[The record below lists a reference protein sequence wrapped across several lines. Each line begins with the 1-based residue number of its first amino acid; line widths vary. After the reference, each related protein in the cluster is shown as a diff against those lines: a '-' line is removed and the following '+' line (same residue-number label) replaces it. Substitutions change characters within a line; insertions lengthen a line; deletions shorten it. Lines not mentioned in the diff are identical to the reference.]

1 VTLRQLVARERFRLV
16 AAMGARGVAFSLAAA
31 AVLAGLAAF
40 WLGDARWISE
50 PAAPAIAW
58 VLVIV
63 AIGVP
68 LVWTLVRVRRAATP
82 EKVAHAIERERAL
95 RDGSLRGALEVEGSG
110 AFGKRAAGALG
121 ATLERHPGSLAPAL
135 LRGAVITGAG
145 AVVSAMLALVLLGGA
160 RRDAPDGWRAMRHPV
175 GAWTGAL
182 IPPLTIV
189 DPPREVMRG
198 DSLRLRILA
207 PSRRT
212 IAFHTRA
219 TGAPWSE
226 RTLDVSNGAASVM
239 LGPLDADIALVAS
252 DGRVQTDTV
261 MVRVTDRPFVG
272 DVAIRA
278 IYPAYLDRP
287 AETMPAGEAV
297 RVPRGTTL
305 VIRGRA
311 SAVLDAVALVSVRDT
326 LRLVP
331 EGHNFS
337 GRLNA
342 SRGGRWTWIA
352 RGERGPVADV
362 PAPLDVDVI
371 PDSAPHVAIIDP
383 AHDTLVL
390 TGTELPLRAA
400 ASDDHGVATVTMR
413 SWREM
418 ASGTALP
425 GVEQPLAAPSTPE
438 WSGAATI
445 DAGVRGLQP
454 GDVLHVTIAATDN
467 SPWRQTSVSKELV
480 LRVPSLTEQREL
492 ARAMGDSLAARA
504 TRTAAEQKQL
514 AQKTDE
520 ASKSRDRTSTS
531 DGKSNGASGSNSD
544 KAAMSY
550 RAAEQSKALAQQQQK
565 LEEQVKS
572 LQKDA
577 QALGKQLQAAG
588 ALDSALSRQLAE
600 AQQMLAQALTP
611 ELQQQLEDVQK
622 STRQQSPD
630 DARQS
635 MEQLARAQQALRQ
648 QLERSAEML
657 KRAALEG
664 SMQTLR
670 DEAKD
675 LAQQERATA
684 DKMARADSGA
694 GKDAGQQSDRSRQL
708 ASDVK
713 QLAQRLQQEKAESG
727 PKALQQ
733 GAQHA
738 QQSADAMKEAAPKN
752 DAQSGAQ
759 KQQGTDGQSDSS
771 GQRQQGSA
779 QQQQQQD
786 SGAQPQNGA
795 KQQSGSQQQQNAGQ
809 RQQSS
814 GAQPSAQQTAA
825 AQQGAEQ
832 MEQAAQQLSDARQQ
846 QIQEWKNGL
855 TKDLDKSI
863 QETLQLARQQ
873 QALAEQARAGG
884 SPSLKGDQSAVQQGV
899 EKVSEGVQ
907 RAARQSSH
915 VSPQSQRALGD
926 AQQRVQEAT
935 RQSADA
941 SPNGQQET
949 AGAMEEAAQ
958 SLNDAATKLMADRQR
973 AANGS
978 SASGFSEMIEKMR
991 QLAKEQGSL
1000 NGQSAS
1006 LMPGAG
1012 GQPSGEGSERARTL
1026 ARSQRGLAQR
1036 TEDAGEGEAHAAQM
1050 AKEMREIAAQLESG
1064 RVDASL
1070 LDRQQKLFHRLL
1082 DAGLSLQKDERE
1094 DTGKRESE
1102 SATNAELVPPTN
1114 TNATGRAA
1122 LKYPEPTWNE
1132 LRGLS
1137 AEERQSVMEYFKR
1150 INAEP

>member
-1 VTLRQLVARERFRLV
+1 MTLRELVARERFRLV
-16 AAMGARGVAFSLAAA
+16 ATMGARGAAFSIGAAA
-31 AVLAGLAAF
+31 LLVGLAAF

-58 VLVIV
+58 VVVLL
-63 AIGVP
+63 AIGAP
-68 LVWTLVRVRRAATP
+68 LAWTIVRVRRAATP
-82 EKVAHAIERERAL
+82 AKVAHAIERERAL
-95 RDGSLRGALEVEGSG
+95 RDGSLRGALEVEGQG
-110 AFGKRAAGALG
+110 VFGKRAAGALG
-121 ATLERHPGSLAPAL
+121 TSLATHRGAL
-135 LRGAVITGAG
+135 APLMLRGALVTGAG
-145 AVVSAMLALVLLGGA
+145 AAVCALLALVLLGGA
-160 RRDAPDGWRAMRHPV
+160 RRNAPDGWRAMQHPV

-182 IPPLTIV
+182 VPPLSIV

-212 IAFHTRA
+212 IEFHTRA
-219 TGAPWSE
+219 TGAPWSA
-226 RTLDVSNGAASVM
+226 RTLDVSAGAATVT
-239 LGPLDADIALVAS
+239 LGPLDADIALVAT
-252 DGRVQTDTV
+252 DGRTQTDTV
-261 MVRVTDRPFVG
+261 VVRVTDRPFVG

-278 IYPAYLDRP
+278 IYPSYLDRP
-287 AETMPAGEAV
+287 AETVPAGETV

-311 SAVLDAVALVSVRDT
+311 SAVLDAVALVSAHDTVRLAPD
-326 LRLVP
+326 
-331 EGHNFS
+331 GHNFS

-342 SRGGRWTWIA
+342 SSGGRWMWMA

-362 PAPLDVDVI
+362 PAPLDVDVL
-371 PDSAPHVAIIDP
+371 PDSAPRVEIVDP
-383 AHDTLVL
+383 AHDTVALA
-390 TGTELPLRAA
+390 GNELALRAA
-400 ASDDHGVATVTMR
+400 ASDDHGLATVTMR

-418 ASGTALP
+418 ASGTAQP
-425 GVEQPLAAPSTPE
+425 SVEQPLAAPSAPE

-445 DAGVRGLQP
+445 DASVRGLQP
-454 GDVLHVTIAATDN
+454 GDLLHVTIAATDN
-467 SPWRQTSVSKELV
+467 SPWRQTTVSKELV
-480 LRVPSLTEQREL
+480 LRVPSLTEQRQL

-504 TRTAAEQKQL
+504 TRTAAEEKQL
-514 AQKTDE
+514 AQRTDE
-520 ASKSRDRTSTS
+520 AAKSRDRTSTS
-531 DGKSNGASGSNSD
+531 SDGKSNGKSGSNSESE
-544 KAAMSY
+544 KSAMSY
-550 RAAEQSKALAQQQQK
+550 RAAEQSKALAAQQQK
-565 LEEQVKS
+565 LQDQVKS

-577 QALGKQLQAAG
+577 QALGKQLQSAG
-588 ALDSALSRQLAE
+588 ALDSSLSRQLAE

-611 ELQQQLEDVQK
+611 ELQRQLEDVQK

-630 DARQS
+630 DARQT
-635 MEQLARAQQALRQ
+635 MENLARAQQALKQ

-675 LAQQERATA
+675 LAKAERTTA
-684 DKMARADSGA
+684 EKMSRADSGS
-694 GKDAGQQSDRSRQL
+694 GRDAAPLSDRSHEL
-708 ASDVK
+708 ANDVQ

-738 QQSADAMKEAAPKN
+738 QQSADAMKQAAAKSG
-752 DAQSGAQ
+752 AQGSPQNSPQSSAQNSPQSSAQ
-759 KQQGTDGQSDSS
+759 KQQA
-771 GQRQQGSA
+771 QGS
-779 QQQQQQD
+779 
-786 SGAQPQNGA
+786 
-795 KQQSGSQQQQNAGQ
+795 
-809 RQQSS
+809 
-814 GAQPSAQQTAA
+814 QPSAQQAAA
-825 AQQGAEQ
+825 AQQGAQQ
-832 MEQAAQQLSDARQQ
+832 MEQAAQQLADARQQ

-873 QALAEQARAGG
+873 QSLADQARAGG

-907 RAARQSSH
+907 KSARQSSH
-915 VSPQSQRALGD
+915 VSQQSQRALSD

-935 RQSADA
+935 KQTADA

-958 SLNDAATKLMADRQR
+958 SLNEAATKLMADRQR

-1012 GQPSGEGSERARTL
+1012 GQPGGAGSEQARTL

-1036 TEDAGEGEAHAAQM
+1036 TEDAGAGEARAEAM
-1050 AKEMREIAAQLESG
+1050 AKEMRDIAAQMETG

-1102 SATNAELVPPTN
+1102 SATNAESVAPTN

>member
-1 VTLRQLVARERFRLV
+1 
-16 AAMGARGVAFSLAAA
+16 
-31 AVLAGLAAF
+31 
-40 WLGDARWISE
+40 
-50 PAAPAIAW
+50 
-58 VLVIV
+58 
-63 AIGVP
+63 
-68 LVWTLVRVRRAATP
+68 
-82 EKVAHAIERERAL
+82 
-95 RDGSLRGALEVEGSG
+95 
-110 AFGKRAAGALG
+110 
-121 ATLERHPGSLAPAL
+121 
-135 LRGAVITGAG
+135 
-145 AVVSAMLALVLLGGA
+145 
-160 RRDAPDGWRAMRHPV
+160 MRHPV

-198 DSLRLRILA
+198 DSLRVRILA

-226 RTLDVSNGAASVM
+226 RVLDVSNGAASVT
-239 LGPLDADIALVAS
+239 LGPLDADIALVAT
-252 DGRVQTDTV
+252 DGRTQTDTV
-261 MVRVTDRPFVG
+261 VVRVTDRPFVG

-287 AETMPAGEAV
+287 AEPVPAGETV

-311 SAVLDAVALVSVRDT
+311 SAVLDAVALVRALDT
-326 LRLVP
+326 IRFEP
-331 EGHNFS
+331 DGHNFA

-342 SRGGRWTWIA
+342 SSGGRWMWIA

-371 PDSAPHVAIIDP
+371 PDSAPHVEIVDP
-383 AHDTLVL
+383 AHDTMTLVGNQL
-390 TGTELPLRAA
+390 MLRAA
-400 ASDDHGVATVTMR
+400 ASDDHGVQTVTLR

-418 ASGTALP
+418 ANGTAMP
-425 GVEQPLAAPSTPE
+425 GIEQPLAAPSAPE

-445 DAGVRGLQP
+445 DASVRGLQP
-454 GDVLHVTIAATDN
+454 GDALHVTIAATDN
-467 SPWRQTSVSKELV
+467 SPWRQTTVSRELV
-480 LRVPSLTEQREL
+480 LHVPSLTAQREL
-492 ARAMGDSLAARA
+492 ARSMGDSLAARA
-504 TRTAAEQKQL
+504 TRAAAEQKQL
-514 AQKTDE
+514 AQRTDD
-520 ASKSRDRTSTS
+520 AAKSRDRSSTS
-531 DGKSNGASGSNSD
+531 QGKSSDPSASE

-550 RAAEQSKALAQQQQK
+550 RAAEQSKALASQQQQ
-565 LEEQVKS
+565 LQEQVKS

-577 QALGKQLQAAG
+577 QQLGKQLQAAG
-588 ALDSALSRQLAE
+588 ALDSSLSRQLAE

-630 DARQS
+630 DARRS
-635 MEQLARAQQALRQ
+635 MEQLAKAQQALKQ

-675 LAQQERATA
+675 LAKQERQTA
-684 DKMARADSGA
+684 DKMQRADSGA
-694 GKDAGQQSDRSRQL
+694 VKDAAPLGERSHQL
-708 ASDVK
+708 ANEVQ

-727 PKALQQ
+727 PKALKE

-738 QQSADAMKEAAPKN
+738 QQSAESMKQAAAK
-752 DAQSGAQ
+752 SGAQ
-759 KQQGTDGQSDSS
+759 GAQQQGA
-771 GQRQQGSA
+771 QQNSA
-779 QQQQQQD
+779 QQQ
-786 SGAQPQNGA
+786 
-795 KQQSGSQQQQNAGQ
+795 
-809 RQQSS
+809 
-814 GAQPSAQQTAA
+814 SAQQQGAQQQAAA
-825 AQQGAEQ
+825 AQQGAQQ
-832 MEQAAQQLSDARQQ
+832 MEQAAQRLSDARQQ

-863 QETLQLARQQ
+863 QETMQLARQQ
-873 QALAEQARAGG
+873 QTLADQARAGG

-915 VSPQSQRALGD
+915 VSQQSQRALGD

-935 RQSADA
+935 RQTADA

-949 AGAMEEAAQ
+949 AGAMQEAAQ
-958 SLNDAATKLMADRQR
+958 ALNDAATKLMADRQR
-973 AANGS
+973 AANGQ

-1006 LMPGAG
+1006 LIPGAG
-1012 GQPSGEGSERARTL
+1012 GKPGGEGSEQARSL
-1026 ARSQRGLAQR
+1026 AKSQRGLAQKMD
-1036 TEDAGEGEAHAAQM
+1036 EAGAGEARAAQM
-1050 AKEMREIAAQLESG
+1050 AKEMREIASQLETG

-1082 DAGLSLQKDERE
+1082 DAGLTLQKDERE
-1094 DTGKRESE
+1094 DNGKREAE
-1102 SATNAELVPPTN
+1102 SAINPEIAEPAN
-1114 TNATGRAA
+1114 INATGRAA
-1122 LKYPEPTWNE
+1122 LKYPEPTWSE

>member
-1 VTLRQLVARERFRLV
+1 RLV
-16 AAMGARGVAFSLAAA
+16 ATMGARGAAFSLAAA
-31 AVLAGLAAF
+31 ALLAGLAAF

-58 VLVIV
+58 VIVLV

-68 LVWTLVRVRRAATP
+68 LAWTIVRVRRSATP
-82 EKVAHAIERERAL
+82 AKVAHAIERERAL
-95 RDGSLRGALEVEGSG
+95 RDGSLRGALEVEGQG
-110 AFGKRAAGALG
+110 VFGERGAGALG
-121 ATLERHPGSLAPAL
+121 ATLASHPGALAPAM

-145 AVVSAMLALVLLGGA
+145 AFVCAMLALVLLGGA
-160 RRDAPDGWRAMRHPV
+160 RRNSPDGWRAMRHPV

-182 IPPLTIV
+182 VPPLSIV

-212 IAFHTRA
+212 IEFHTRA
-219 TGAPWSE
+219 TGAPWSA
-226 RTLDVSNGAASVM
+226 RTLEVSGGAASVT
-239 LGPLDADIALVAS
+239 LGPLDADMALVAT
-252 DGRVQTDTV
+252 DGRTQTDTV
-261 MVRVTDRPFVG
+261 VVHVTDRPFVG

-287 AETMPAGEAV
+287 AETVPAGETV

-311 SAVLDAVALVSVRDT
+311 SAVLDAVALVSAHDTVRLEPD
-326 LRLVP
+326 
-331 EGHNFS
+331 GHNFA
-337 GRLNA
+337 GRLSA
-342 SRGGRWTWIA
+342 SNGGRWTWMA
-352 RGERGPVADV
+352 RGARGPVTDV
-362 PAPLDVDVI
+362 PAPLDVDVL
-371 PDSAPHVAIIDP
+371 PDSAPRVEIVDP
-383 AHDTLVL
+383 AHDTIALA
-390 TGTELPLRAA
+390 GNELPIRAA
-400 ASDDHGVATVTMR
+400 ASDDHGLATVTMR

-418 ASGTALP
+418 ASGSAQP
-425 GVEQPLAAPSTPE
+425 GVEQPLAAPSAPE

-445 DAGVRGLQP
+445 DASVRGLQP

-467 SPWRQTSVSKELV
+467 SPWRQTTVSRELV

-504 TRTAAEQKQL
+504 TRAASEQKQL

-531 DGKSNGASGSNSD
+531 SDSKSNGRSGSNSESE
-544 KAAMSY
+544 KSAMSY
-550 RAAEQSKALAQQQQK
+550 RAAEQSKALAAQQQK
-565 LEEQVKS
+565 LQDQVKS

-588 ALDSALSRQLAE
+588 ALDSSLSRQLAE

-635 MEQLARAQQALRQ
+635 MQNLARAQQALKQ

-675 LAQQERATA
+675 LAKQERTTA
-684 DKMARADSGA
+684 EKMARADSGA
-694 GKDAGQQSDRSRQL
+694 GKDAAPLSERSHQL
-708 ASDVK
+708 ANDVQ

-738 QQSADAMKEAAPKN
+738 QQSADAMKQAAPKN
-752 DAQSGAQ
+752 GAQSSAQ
-759 KQQGTDGQSDSS
+759 KQQGMNGQKDPGAEQQQQSSD
-771 GQRQQGSA
+771 SA
-779 QQQQQQD
+779 QQAQGAEQQQGGAQQRD
-786 SGAQPQNGA
+786 AAQQKSGAQRR
-795 KQQSGSQQQQNAGQ
+795 QSQGG
-809 RQQSS
+809 
-814 GAQPSAQQTAA
+814 QPSAQQTAA
-825 AQQGAEQ
+825 AQQGAQQ

-873 QALAEQARAGG
+873 QALADKARAGG

-907 RAARQSSH
+907 RSARQSSH
-915 VSPQSQRALGD
+915 VSQQSQRALGD

-935 RQSADA
+935 RQTADA

-949 AGAMEEAAQ
+949 AGAMDEAAQ
-958 SLNDAATKLMADRQR
+958 SLNEAATKLMADRQR
-973 AANGS
+973 AAKGS

-1012 GQPSGEGSERARTL
+1012 GQPSGEGSEQARTL

-1036 TEDAGEGEAHAAQM
+1036 TEEAGAGEAHAAAM
-1050 AKEMREIAAQLESG
+1050 AKEMRDIAAQLETG

-1102 SATNAELVPPTN
+1102 SATNAASVAPGN
-1114 TNATGRAA
+1114 TNSTGRAA

>member
-1 VTLRQLVARERFRLV
+1 VTLGRLVARERFRLV
-16 AAMGARGVAFSLAAA
+16 AAMGARGAAFSIGAAA
-31 AVLAGLAAF
+31 LLIGLAAF

-50 PAAPAIAW
+50 PATPAIAW
-58 VLVIV
+58 VIV
-63 AIGVP
+63 LLGIGAP
-68 LVWTLVRVRRAATP
+68 LAWTIVRVRRAATP
-82 EKVAHAIERERAL
+82 AGVAHAIERERAL
-95 RDGSLRGALEVEGSG
+95 RDGSLRGALEVEGQG
-110 AFGKRAAGALG
+110 AFGKRAAAALG
-121 ATLERHPGSLAPAL
+121 TSLAGHRGPLAPVM
-135 LRGAVITGAG
+135 LRGALVTGAG
-145 AVVSAMLALVLLGGA
+145 AAVCALLALVLLGGA
-160 RRDAPDGWRAMRHPV
+160 RRNAPDGWRAMQHPV

-182 IPPLTIV
+182 VPPLSIV

-207 PSRRT
+207 PARKT
-212 IAFHTRA
+212 IEFHTRA
-219 TGAPWSE
+219 TGAPWSA
-226 RTLDVSNGAASVM
+226 RTLDVSDGATSVT
-239 LGPLDADIALVAS
+239 LGPLDADVALVAT
-252 DGRVQTDTV
+252 DGRTQTDTV
-261 MVRVTDRPFVG
+261 VVRVTDRPFVG

-278 IYPAYLDRP
+278 IYPSYLDRP
-287 AETMPAGEAV
+287 AETVPAGEPV

-305 VIRGRA
+305 AIRGRA
-311 SAVLDAVALVSVRDT
+311 SAVLDAIALVSARDT
-326 LRLVP
+326 VRLEP
-331 EGHNFS
+331 DGHNFS
-337 GRLNA
+337 GRLSA
-342 SRGGRWTWIA
+342 SSGRWMWTA

-362 PAPLDVDVI
+362 PAPLDVDVL
-371 PDSAPHVAIIDP
+371 PDSAPRVEIVDP
-383 AHDTLVL
+383 ARDTVAL
-390 TGTELPLRAA
+390 TGNELALRAA
-400 ASDDHGVATVTMR
+400 ASDDHGLATVTMR
-413 SWREM
+413 SWREI
-418 ASGTALP
+418 ASGTAQP
-425 GVEQPLAAPSTPE
+425 SVEQPLAAPSAPE

-445 DAGVRGLQP
+445 DASVRGLQP
-454 GDVLHVTIAATDN
+454 GDLLHVTIVATDN
-467 SPWRQTSVSKELV
+467 SPWRQTTVSRELV

-504 TRTAAEQKQL
+504 ARTAAEEKQL
-514 AQKTDE
+514 AQRTDE
-520 ASKSRDRTSTS
+520 AAKSRDRSSTTG
-531 DGKSNGASGSNSD
+531 DGKSNGKSGSNSD
-544 KAAMSY
+544 SEKSAMSY
-550 RAAEQSKALAQQQQK
+550 RAAEQSKALAAQQQK
-565 LEEQVKS
+565 LQDQVKS

-577 QALGKQLQAAG
+577 QALGKQLQSAG
-588 ALDSALSRQLAE
+588 ALDSSLSRQLAE

-611 ELQQQLEDVQK
+611 ELQQQLADVEK

-630 DARQS
+630 DARQT
-635 MEQLARAQQALRQ
+635 MQNLARAQQALKE

-675 LAQQERATA
+675 LAKQERTTA
-684 DKMARADSGA
+684 EKMSRADSGA
-694 GKDAGQQSDRSRQL
+694 SSDAAPLSDRSHQL
-708 ASDVK
+708 ANDVQ

-738 QQSADAMKEAAPKN
+738 QQSADAMRQAAAKSG
-752 DAQSGAQ
+752 AQSSAQNAQNSAQ
-759 KQQGTDGQSDSS
+759 KQQGANGQQDPAAGQKQSS
-771 GQRQQGSA
+771 GQQA
-779 QQQQQQD
+779 
-786 SGAQPQNGA
+786 
-795 KQQSGSQQQQNAGQ
+795 
-809 RQQSS
+809 
-814 GAQPSAQQTAA
+814 AA
-825 AQQGAEQ
+825 AQQGAQQ
-832 MEQAAQQLSDARQQ
+832 MEQAAQQLADARQQ

-873 QALAEQARAGG
+873 QALAEKARAGG

-907 RAARQSSH
+907 KAARQSSH
-915 VSPQSQRALGD
+915 VSQQSQRALGD

-935 RQSADA
+935 KQTADA
-941 SPNGQQET
+941 SPNGQQQT

-958 SLNDAATKLMADRQR
+958 SLNEAATKLMADRQR

-978 SASGFSEMIEKMR
+978 SASGFSEMVEKMR

-1012 GQPSGEGSERARTL
+1012 GQPGGAGSEQGRTL

-1036 TEDAGEGEAHAAQM
+1036 TEDAGAGEAHAEAM
-1050 AKEMREIAAQLESG
+1050 AKEMRDIAAQLETG
-1064 RVDASL
+1064 RIDASL

-1102 SATNAELVPPTN
+1102 SATNAASVAPTN

>member
-1 VTLRQLVARERFRLV
+1 MTLRELVARERFRLV
-16 AAMGARGVAFSLAAA
+16 ATMGARGAAFSIGAAA
-31 AVLAGLAAF
+31 LLVGLAAF

-58 VLVIV
+58 VVVLL
-63 AIGVP
+63 AIGAP
-68 LVWTLVRVRRAATP
+68 LAWTIVRVRRAATP
-82 EKVAHAIERERAL
+82 AKVAHAIERERAL
-95 RDGSLRGALEVEGSG
+95 RDGSLRGALEVEGQG
-110 AFGKRAAGALG
+110 VFGKRAAGALG
-121 ATLERHPGSLAPAL
+121 TSLATHRGAL
-135 LRGAVITGAG
+135 APLMLRGALVTGAG
-145 AVVSAMLALVLLGGA
+145 AAVCALLALVLLGGA
-160 RRDAPDGWRAMRHPV
+160 RRNAPDGWRAMQHPV

-182 IPPLTIV
+182 VPPLSIV

-212 IAFHTRA
+212 IEFHTRA
-219 TGAPWSE
+219 TGAPWSA
-226 RTLDVSNGAASVM
+226 RTLDVSAGAATVT
-239 LGPLDADIALVAS
+239 LGPLDADIALVAT
-252 DGRVQTDTV
+252 DGRTQTDTV
-261 MVRVTDRPFVG
+261 VVRVTDRPFVG

-278 IYPAYLDRP
+278 IYPSYLDRP
-287 AETMPAGEAV
+287 AETVPAGETV

-311 SAVLDAVALVSVRDT
+311 SAVLDAVALVSAHDTVRLAPD
-326 LRLVP
+326 
-331 EGHNFS
+331 GHNFS

-342 SRGGRWTWIA
+342 SSGGRWMWMA

-362 PAPLDVDVI
+362 PAPLDVDVL
-371 PDSAPHVAIIDP
+371 PDSAPRVEIVDP
-383 AHDTLVL
+383 AHDTVALA
-390 TGTELPLRAA
+390 GNELALRAA
-400 ASDDHGVATVTMR
+400 ASDDHGLATVTMR

-418 ASGTALP
+418 ASGTAQP
-425 GVEQPLAAPSTPE
+425 SVEQPLAAPSAPE

-445 DAGVRGLQP
+445 DASVRGLQP
-454 GDVLHVTIAATDN
+454 GDLLHVTIAATDN
-467 SPWRQTSVSKELV
+467 SPWRQTTVSKELV
-480 LRVPSLTEQREL
+480 LRVPSLTEQRQL

-504 TRTAAEQKQL
+504 TRTAAEEKQL
-514 AQKTDE
+514 AQRTDE
-520 ASKSRDRTSTS
+520 AAKSRDRTSTS
-531 DGKSNGASGSNSD
+531 SDGKSNGKSGSNSESE
-544 KAAMSY
+544 KSAMSY
-550 RAAEQSKALAQQQQK
+550 RAAEQSKALAAQQQK
-565 LEEQVKS
+565 LQDQVKS

-577 QALGKQLQAAG
+577 QALGKQLQSAG
-588 ALDSALSRQLAE
+588 ALDSSLSRQLAE

-611 ELQQQLEDVQK
+611 ELQRQLEDVQK

-630 DARQS
+630 DARQT
-635 MEQLARAQQALRQ
+635 MENLARAQQALKQ

-675 LAQQERATA
+675 LAKAERTTA
-684 DKMARADSGA
+684 EKMSRADSGS
-694 GKDAGQQSDRSRQL
+694 GRDAAPLSDRSHEL
-708 ASDVK
+708 ANDVQ

-738 QQSADAMKEAAPKN
+738 QQSADAMKQAAAKSG
-752 DAQSGAQ
+752 AQGSPQNSPQSSAQ
-759 KQQGTDGQSDSS
+759 KQQA
-771 GQRQQGSA
+771 QGS
-779 QQQQQQD
+779 
-786 SGAQPQNGA
+786 
-795 KQQSGSQQQQNAGQ
+795 
-809 RQQSS
+809 
-814 GAQPSAQQTAA
+814 QPSAQQAAA
-825 AQQGAEQ
+825 AQQGAQQ
-832 MEQAAQQLSDARQQ
+832 MEQAAQQLADARQQ

-873 QALAEQARAGG
+873 QSLADQARAGG

-907 RAARQSSH
+907 KSARQSSH
-915 VSPQSQRALGD
+915 VSQQSQRALSD

-935 RQSADA
+935 KQTADA

-958 SLNDAATKLMADRQR
+958 SLNEAATKLMGDRQR

-1012 GQPSGEGSERARTL
+1012 GQPGGAGSEQARTL

-1036 TEDAGEGEAHAAQM
+1036 TEDAGAGEAHAEAM
-1050 AKEMREIAAQLESG
+1050 AKEMRDIAAQMETG

-1082 DAGLSLQKDERE
+1082 DAGLSLQKEERE

-1102 SATNAELVPPTN
+1102 SATNAESVAPTN

>member
-1 VTLRQLVARERFRLV
+1 MTLRQLVARERFRLV
-16 AAMGARGVAFSLAAA
+16 ATMGARGAAFSLASAA
-31 AVLAGLAAF
+31 LLAGLAAF

-58 VLVIV
+58 VIV
-63 AIGVP
+63 LLAIGVP
-68 LVWTLVRVRRAATP
+68 LVWTIARVRRAASLA
-82 EKVAHAIERERAL
+82 KVAHAIERERAL
-95 RDGSLRGALEVEGSG
+95 RDGSLRGALEVESQG

-121 ATLERHPGSLAPAL
+121 ASLASHSGALAPAM
-135 LRGAVITGAG
+135 LRGALITGAG
-145 AVVSAMLALVLLGGA
+145 AVVSALLALVLLGGA
-160 RRDAPDGWRAMRHPV
+160 RRNSPDGWRAMRHPV

-182 IPPLTIV
+182 VPPLRIV

-207 PSRRT
+207 PSRRA
-212 IAFHTRA
+212 IAFHTRT

-226 RTLDVSNGAASVM
+226 RMLDVSNGTTSVT

-252 DGRVQTDTV
+252 DGRTQTDTV
-261 MVRVTDRPFVG
+261 IVRVTDRPFVG

-278 IYPAYLDRP
+278 IYPAYLERA
-287 AETMPAGEAV
+287 AEPVPAGETV

-311 SAVLDAVALVSVRDT
+311 SAVLDAVALVSSRDT
-326 LRLVP
+326 VRLEP
-331 EGHNFS
+331 DGHNFA

-342 SRGGRWTWIA
+342 SSGGRWMWIA

-371 PDSAPHVAIIDP
+371 PDSAPHVEIVDP
-383 AHDTLVL
+383 AHDTIVL
-390 TGTELPLRAA
+390 AGNELSLRAA

-425 GVEQPLAAPSTPE
+425 GLEQPLAAPSATE
-438 WSGAATI
+438 WSGSAAI
-445 DAGVRGLQP
+445 DAAVRGLQP
-454 GDVLHVTIAATDN
+454 GDALHVTIAATDN
-467 SPWRQTSVSKELV
+467 SPWRQTTVSRELV

-504 TRTAAEQKQL
+504 TRAAAEQKQL
-514 AQKTDE
+514 AQRTDE
-520 ASKSRDRTSTS
+520 AAHSRDRTSTS
-531 DGKSNGASGSNSD
+531 DGKSSESASGE

-550 RAAEQSKALAQQQQK
+550 RAAEQSKALAAQQQK
-565 LEEQVKS
+565 LQEQVKS

-588 ALDSALSRQLAE
+588 ALDSSLSRQLAE

-611 ELQQQLEDVQK
+611 ELQKQLEDVQR
-622 STRQQSPD
+622 STRQQSPE

-635 MEQLARAQQALRQ
+635 MENLARAQQALRE

-675 LAQQERATA
+675 LAKQERTTA
-684 DKMARADSGA
+684 DKMSRADSGA
-694 GKDAGQQSDRSRQL
+694 GKDAAPLSDRSHQL
-708 ASDVK
+708 ANDVQ

-733 GAQHA
+733 GARHA
-738 QQSADAMKEAAPKN
+738 QQSSESMKQAASQ
-752 DAQSGAQ
+752 A
-759 KQQGTDGQSDSS
+759 
-771 GQRQQGSA
+771 
-779 QQQQQQD
+779 
-786 SGAQPQNGA
+786 
-795 KQQSGSQQQQNAGQ
+795 GSQAGSQ
-809 RQQSS
+809 RSQAAN
-814 GAQPSAQQTAA
+814 GHPSAEQTAA
-825 AQQGAEQ
+825 AQQGAQQ

-855 TKDLDKSI
+855 TRDLDKSI
-863 QETLQLARQQ
+863 QETMQLARQQ

-907 RAARQSSH
+907 RSARQSSH
-915 VSPQSQRALGD
+915 VSQQSQRALGE

-935 RQSADA
+935 RQTADA

-958 SLNDAATKLMADRQR
+958 SLNEAATKLMADRQR

-1006 LMPGAG
+1006 LMPGVG
-1012 GQPSGEGSERARTL
+1012 GQPGGEGSQQARTL

-1036 TEDAGEGEAHAAQM
+1036 MDDAGAGEARAAQM
-1050 AKEMREIAAQLESG
+1050 AKEMREIASQLETG
-1064 RVDASL
+1064 RIDASL
-1070 LDRQQKLFHRLL
+1070 LDRQQRLFHRLL
-1082 DAGLSLQKDERE
+1082 DAGLTLQKDERE
-1094 DTGKRESE
+1094 DTGKREAE
-1102 SATNAELVPPTN
+1102 SATNPEIAEPAN

>member
-1 VTLRQLVARERFRLV
+1 MTLGRLVARERFRLV
-16 AAMGARGVAFSLAAA
+16 ATMGARGAAFSLASA
-31 AVLAGLAAF
+31 AVLAALAAF
-40 WLGDARWISE
+40 WLGDARWISA

-58 VLVIV
+58 VIVLV
-63 AIGVP
+63 AIGMP
-68 LVWTLVRVRRAATP
+68 LVWTIARVRRAASP
-82 EKVAHAIERERAL
+82 ARVAHAIERERAL
-95 RDGSLRGALEVEGSG
+95 RAGSLRGALEVEHQG
-110 AFGKRAAGALG
+110 AFGERAAGALG
-121 ATLERHPGSLAPAL
+121 ATLASHRGALAPAM
-135 LRGAVITGAG
+135 LRGAMITGVG
-145 AVVSAMLALVLLGGA
+145 AIVSATLALVLLGGA
-160 RRDAPDGWRAMRHPV
+160 RRNSPDGWRAMQHPV

-182 IPPLTIV
+182 LPSLRIV

-207 PSRRT
+207 PARRT

-226 RTLDVSNGAASVM
+226 RILDVNDGATSVT
-239 LGPLDADIALVAS
+239 LGPLDADLALVAS
-252 DGRVQTDTV
+252 DGRTQTDTV

-278 IYPAYLDRP
+278 IYPAYLGRV
-287 AETMPAGEAV
+287 AEPEPAGETV

-311 SAVLDAVALVSVRDT
+311 SAVLDAVALVGARDT
-326 LRLVP
+326 IRLAP
-331 EGHNFS
+331 DGHSFT
-337 GRLNA
+337 GRLTA
-342 SRGGRWTWIA
+342 STGGRWMWIA
-352 RGERGPVADV
+352 RGEHGPVADV
-362 PAPLDVDVI
+362 PAALDLDVI
-371 PDSAPHVAIIDP
+371 PDSAPRVEIVEP
-383 AHDTLVL
+383 AHDTMMLV
-390 TGTELPLRAA
+390 GNELALRAA

-418 ASGTALP
+418 ASGTAMP
-425 GVEQPLAAPSTPE
+425 GVEQPLAAPSAPE
-438 WSGAATI
+438 WSGGATI
-445 DAGVRGLQP
+445 DAAVRGLQP
-454 GDVLHVTIAATDN
+454 GDALHVTIAATDN
-467 SPWRQTSVSKELV
+467 SPWRQTTVSRELV

-492 ARAMGDSLAARA
+492 ARSMGDSLAARA
-504 TRTAAEQKQL
+504 TRAAAEQKQL
-514 AQKTDE
+514 AQRTDE
-520 ASKSRDRTSTS
+520 AAHSRDRTSTS
-531 DGKSNGASGSNSD
+531 DGKSPEGSGSE

-550 RAAEQSKALAQQQQK
+550 RAAEQSKALAAQQQK
-565 LEEQVKS
+565 LQEQVRS

-577 QALGKQLQAAG
+577 QQLGKQLQAAG
-588 ALDSALSRQLAE
+588 ALDSSLSRQLAE

-611 ELQQQLEDVQK
+611 ELQKQLEDVQQ
-622 STRQQSPD
+622 STRQQSPE
-630 DARQS
+630 AGRQS
-635 MEQLARAQQALRQ
+635 MENLAKAQQALRQ

-675 LAQQERATA
+675 LAKRERTTA
-684 DKMARADSGA
+684 EKMSRADSGA
-694 GKDAGQQSDRSRQL
+694 GKDAAPLSDRSHQL
-708 ASDVK
+708 ANEVQ
-713 QLAQRLQQEKAESG
+713 QLAQRLQQQKAESG

-738 QQSADAMKEAAPKN
+738 QQSSESMKQAA
-752 DAQSGAQ
+752 AQAS
-759 KQQGTDGQSDSS
+759 
-771 GQRQQGSA
+771 
-779 QQQQQQD
+779 
-786 SGAQPQNGA
+786 PN
-795 KQQSGSQQQQNAGQ
+795 
-809 RQQSS
+809 
-814 GAQPSAQQTAA
+814 PSAQQAAA

-846 QIQEWKNGL
+846 QIQEWKDGL
-855 TKDLDKSI
+855 TKNLDKSI
-863 QETLQLARQQ
+863 QETMQLARQQ
-873 QALAEQARAGG
+873 QALADQARAGG

-907 RAARQSSH
+907 RSARQSSH
-915 VSPQSQRALGD
+915 VSQQSQRALGD

-935 RQSADA
+935 RQTADA

-949 AGAMEEAAQ
+949 AGAMEEAAK

-991 QLAKEQGSL
+991 QLAQEQGSL

-1012 GQPSGEGSERARTL
+1012 GQPSGQGSEQGRAL

-1036 TEDAGEGEAHAAQM
+1036 MDEAGEGEARAAQM
-1050 AKEMREIAAQLESG
+1050 AKEMRDIASQLETG

-1070 LDRQQKLFHRLL
+1070 LDKQQRLFHRLL
-1082 DAGLSLQKDERE
+1082 DAGLTLQKDERE
-1094 DTGKRESE
+1094 DTGKREAE
-1102 SATNAELVPPTN
+1102 SATNPQIAEPTN

-1122 LKYPEPTWNE
+1122 LKYPEPTWSE

-1137 AEERQSVMEYFKR
+1137 AEERQAVMEYFKR

>member
-1 VTLRQLVARERFRLV
+1 MTLRELVARERFRLV
-16 AAMGARGVAFSLAAA
+16 ATMGARGAAFSIAAA
-31 AVLAGLAAF
+31 ALLLGLAAF

-58 VLVIV
+58 VIV
-63 AIGVP
+63 VLAIGAPV
-68 LVWTLVRVRRAATP
+68 VWTIVRVRRAATP
-82 EKVAHAIERERAL
+82 AKVAHAIERERAL
-95 RDGSLRGALEVEGSG
+95 RDGSLRGALEVEGQG
-110 AFGKRAAGALG
+110 AFGKRAAGVLG
-121 ATLERHPGSLAPAL
+121 SSLASHRGALAPAM
-135 LRGAVITGAG
+135 LRGTVITGG
-145 AVVSAMLALVLLGGA
+145 AALACAILALVLLGGA
-160 RRDAPDGWRAMRHPV
+160 RRNAPDGWRAMQHPV
-175 GAWTGAL
+175 GAWTGTL
-182 IPPLTIV
+182 IPRLSIV
-189 DPPREVMRG
+189 NPPREVMRG

-207 PSRRT
+207 PSRKT
-212 IAFHTRA
+212 IDFHTRA
-219 TGAPWSE
+219 TGAPWSA
-226 RTLDVSNGAASVM
+226 RTLEVTDGAASVT
-239 LGPLDADIALVAS
+239 LGPLDADVALVAT
-252 DGRVQTDTV
+252 DGRTQTDTV
-261 MVRVTDRPFVG
+261 VVRVTDRPFVG

-278 IYPAYLDRP
+278 IYPSYLDRP
-287 AETMPAGEAV
+287 AETVPAGETV

-305 VIRGRA
+305 VIHGRA
-311 SAVLDAVALVSVRDT
+311 SAALDAVALVSAHDTVRLEPD
-326 LRLVP
+326 
-331 EGHNFS
+331 GHNFA
-337 GRLNA
+337 GRLYA
-342 SRGGRWTWIA
+342 SSGGRWMWMA

-362 PAPLDVDVI
+362 PAPLDLDVL
-371 PDSAPHVAIIDP
+371 PDSAPRVEIIDP
-383 AHDTLVL
+383 AHDTVMLA
-390 TGTELPLRAA
+390 GNELALRAA
-400 ASDDHGVATVTMR
+400 ASDDHGLASVTMR

-418 ASGTALP
+418 ASGSAQPT
-425 GVEQPLAAPSTPE
+425 VEQPLAAPSAPE

-454 GDVLHVTIAATDN
+454 GDLLHVTIAATDN
-467 SPWRQTSVSKELV
+467 SPWRQTTVSKELV
-480 LRVPSLTEQREL
+480 VRVPSLTEQRQL
-492 ARAMGDSLAARA
+492 ARSMGDSLAARA
-504 TRTAAEQKQL
+504 TRAAAEQKQL
-514 AQKTDE
+514 AQRTDE
-520 ASKSRDRTSTS
+520 AAKSRDRTSTTS
-531 DGKSNGASGSNSD
+531 DGKSSARSGSNGESE
-544 KAAMSY
+544 KSAMSY
-550 RAAEQSKALAQQQQK
+550 RAAEQSKALAAQQQK
-565 LEEQVKS
+565 LQDQVKA

-577 QALGKQLQAAG
+577 QALGKQLQSAG
-588 ALDSALSRQLAE
+588 ALDSSLSRQLAE

-611 ELQQQLEDVQK
+611 ELQQQLAEVQK
-622 STRQQSPD
+622 STRQQSPE
-630 DARQS
+630 DARQT
-635 MEQLARAQQALRQ
+635 MENLAKAQQALKQ
-648 QLERSAEML
+648 ALERSAEML

-675 LAQQERATA
+675 LAKQERTTA
-684 DKMARADSGA
+684 EKMSRADTGA
-694 GKDAGQQSDRSRQL
+694 SREAAPLSERSHQL
-708 ASDVK
+708 ANDVQ

-727 PKALQQ
+727 PRALQQ

-738 QQSADAMKEAAPKN
+738 QQSSDEMKKAAAN
-752 DAQSGAQ
+752 SAGQSGAQ
-759 KQQGTDGQSDSS
+759 KQQGANGEQDAN
-771 GQRQQGSA
+771 A
-779 QQQQQQD
+779 QQQQQ
-786 SGAQPQNGA
+786 S
-795 KQQSGSQQQQNAGQ
+795 
-809 RQQSS
+809 
-814 GAQPSAQQTAA
+814 AA
-825 AQQGAEQ
+825 AQQGAQQ

-855 TKDLDKSI
+855 TRDLDKSI

-873 QALAEQARAGG
+873 QALADQARKGG

-907 RAARQSSH
+907 RAARQSAH
-915 VSPQSQRALGD
+915 VSQQSQRALGD

-935 RQSADA
+935 RQTADA

-958 SLNDAATKLMADRQR
+958 SLNEAATKLMADRQR

-978 SASGFSEMIEKMR
+978 SASGFAEMVEKMR

-1012 GQPSGEGSERARTL
+1012 GQPGGAASEQARAL

-1036 TEDAGEGEAHAAQM
+1036 TEDAGAGEAHAEAM
-1050 AKEMREIAAQLESG
+1050 AKEMRDIAAQLETG

-1102 SATNAELVPPTN
+1102 SATNAASVAPTN

>member
-16 AAMGARGVAFSLAAA
+16 ATMGARGAAFSLASAA
-31 AVLAGLAAF
+31 LLAGLAAF

-58 VLVIV
+58 VIV
-63 AIGVP
+63 LLAIGVP
-68 LVWTLVRVRRAATP
+68 LVWTVARVRRAASLA
-82 EKVAHAIERERAL
+82 KVAHAIERERAL
-95 RDGSLRGALEVEGSG
+95 RDGSLRGALEVESQG

-121 ATLERHPGSLAPAL
+121 ASLASHSGALAPAM
-135 LRGAVITGAG
+135 LRGALITGAG
-145 AVVSAMLALVLLGGA
+145 AVVSALLALVLLGGA
-160 RRDAPDGWRAMRHPV
+160 RRNSPDGWRAMRHPV

-182 IPPLTIV
+182 VPPLRIV

-207 PSRRT
+207 PSRRA
-212 IAFHTRA
+212 IAFHTRT

-226 RTLDVSNGAASVM
+226 RMLDVSNGTTSVT

-252 DGRVQTDTV
+252 DGRTQTDTV
-261 MVRVTDRPFVG
+261 IVRVTDRPFVG

-278 IYPAYLDRP
+278 IYPAYLERA
-287 AETMPAGEAV
+287 AEPVPAGETV

-311 SAVLDAVALVSVRDT
+311 SAVLDAVALVSPRDT
-326 LRLVP
+326 VRLEP
-331 EGHNFS
+331 DGHNFA

-342 SRGGRWTWIA
+342 SSGGRWMWIA

-371 PDSAPHVAIIDP
+371 PDSAPHVEIVDP
-383 AHDTLVL
+383 AHDTIVL
-390 TGTELPLRAA
+390 AGNELSLRAA

-425 GVEQPLAAPSTPE
+425 GLEQPLAAPSATE
-438 WSGAATI
+438 WSGSAAI
-445 DAGVRGLQP
+445 DAAVRGLQP
-454 GDVLHVTIAATDN
+454 GDALHVTIAATDN
-467 SPWRQTSVSKELV
+467 SPWRQTTVSRELV

-504 TRTAAEQKQL
+504 TRAAAEQKQL
-514 AQKTDE
+514 AQRTDE
-520 ASKSRDRTSTS
+520 AAHSRDRTSTS
-531 DGKSNGASGSNSD
+531 DGKSSESASGE

-550 RAAEQSKALAQQQQK
+550 RAAERSKALAAQQQK
-565 LEEQVKS
+565 LQEQVKS

-588 ALDSALSRQLAE
+588 ALDSSLSRQLAE

-611 ELQQQLEDVQK
+611 ELQKQLEDVQR
-622 STRQQSPD
+622 STRQQSPE

-635 MEQLARAQQALRQ
+635 MENLARAQQALRE

-675 LAQQERATA
+675 LAKQERTTA
-684 DKMARADSGA
+684 DKMSRADSGA
-694 GKDAGQQSDRSRQL
+694 GKDAAPLSDRSHQL
-708 ASDVK
+708 ANDVQ

-738 QQSADAMKEAAPKN
+738 QQSSESMKAA
-752 DAQSGAQ
+752 ASQA
-759 KQQGTDGQSDSS
+759 
-771 GQRQQGSA
+771 
-779 QQQQQQD
+779 
-786 SGAQPQNGA
+786 
-795 KQQSGSQQQQNAGQ
+795 GSQAGSQ
-809 RQQSS
+809 RSQAAN
-814 GAQPSAQQTAA
+814 GHPSAEQTAA
-825 AQQGAEQ
+825 AQQGAQQ

-855 TKDLDKSI
+855 TRDLDKSI
-863 QETLQLARQQ
+863 QETMQLARQQ

-907 RAARQSSH
+907 RSARQSSH
-915 VSPQSQRALGD
+915 VSQQSQRALGE

-935 RQSADA
+935 RQTADA

-958 SLNDAATKLMADRQR
+958 SLNEAATKLMADRQR

-1006 LMPGAG
+1006 LMPGVG
-1012 GQPSGEGSERARTL
+1012 GQPGGEGSQQARTL

-1036 TEDAGEGEAHAAQM
+1036 MDDAGAGEARAAQM
-1050 AKEMREIAAQLESG
+1050 AKEMREIASQLETG
-1064 RVDASL
+1064 RIDASL
-1070 LDRQQKLFHRLL
+1070 LDRQQRLFHRLL
-1082 DAGLSLQKDERE
+1082 DAGLTLQKDERE
-1094 DTGKRESE
+1094 DTGKREAE
-1102 SATNAELVPPTN
+1102 SATNPEIAEPAN

>member
-1 VTLRQLVARERFRLV
+1 
-16 AAMGARGVAFSLAAA
+16 MGARGVAFSLAAA

-58 VLVIV
+58 ILVAV
-63 AIGVP
+63 AIGMP

-82 EKVAHAIERERAL
+82 SKVAYAIERERSL
-95 RDGSLRGALEVEGSG
+95 RNGSLRGALEVESSG
-110 AFGKRAAGALG
+110 AFGQRAAGAVG
-121 ATLERHPGSLAPAL
+121 ASLAKHSGSLAPAM

-145 AVVSAMLALVLLGGA
+145 AVVSAILALVLLGGA
-160 RRDAPDGWRAMRHPV
+160 RRNAPDGWRAMRHPV

-182 IPPLTIV
+182 VPPLTIV
-189 DPPREVMRG
+189 DPPPAVMRG

-226 RTLDVSNGAASVM
+226 RVLDVSNGATSVT
-239 LGPLDADIALVAS
+239 LGPLNADVALVAS

-261 MVRVTDRPFVG
+261 IVHVTDRPFVG
-272 DVAIRA
+272 DVSIRA
-278 IYPAYLDRP
+278 TYPSYLDRP
-287 AETMPAGEAV
+287 AETVPAGEAV

-305 VIRGRA
+305 AIRGRA

-326 LRLVP
+326 VRLAP
-331 EGHNFS
+331 DGHNFA

-342 SRGGRWTWIA
+342 STGGRWIWMA
-352 RGERGPVADV
+352 RGEHGPVADV
-362 PAPLDVDVI
+362 PAPLNVDVI

-383 AHDTLVL
+383 AHDTVAL
-390 TGTELPLRAA
+390 TGTELALRAA

-425 GVEQPLAAPSTPE
+425 GVEQPLAAPSATE

-445 DAGVRGLQP
+445 NAAVRGLQP

-480 LRVPSLTEQREL
+480 LRVPSLSEQREL

-504 TRTAAEQKQL
+504 TRAAAEQKQL

-531 DGKSNGASGSNSD
+531 DGKSNGATGSNSE
-544 KAAMSY
+544 KSAMSY

-565 LEEQVKS
+565 LEDQVKS

-588 ALDSALSRQLAE
+588 ALDSTLSRQLAE
-600 AQQMLAQALTP
+600 AQRMLAQALTP
-611 ELQQQLEDVQK
+611 ELQQQLEDIQK

-630 DARQS
+630 NARQS
-635 MEQLARAQQALRQ
+635 MEQLAKAQQALRQ

-675 LAQQERATA
+675 LAKAERATA
-684 DKMARADSGA
+684 DRMARADSGA

-727 PKALQQ
+727 PKALKQ

-738 QQSADAMKEAAPKN
+738 QQSADAMKEAAPKSG
-752 DAQSGAQ
+752 AQQQQSGTQQQQSESQQQQSGAQ
-759 KQQGTDGQSDSS
+759 QQQS
-771 GQRQQGSA
+771 GA
-779 QQQQQQD
+779 QQQSRDQQR
-786 SGAQPQNGA
+786 GAQQER
-795 KQQSGSQQQQNAGQ
+795 QSGEK
-809 RQQSS
+809 RQQSA

-832 MEQAAQQLSDARQQ
+832 MEQAAQQLSMRGSNRSRSGRTGSQR
-846 QIQEWKNGL
+846 ISTNRFRRRCSSRG
-855 TKDLDKSI
+855 SS
-863 QETLQLARQQ
+863 RRSPSRR
-873 QALAEQARAGG
+873 ARA
-884 SPSLKGDQSAVQQGV
+884 
-899 EKVSEGVQ
+899 
-907 RAARQSSH
+907 
-915 VSPQSQRALGD
+915 
-926 AQQRVQEAT
+926 
-935 RQSADA
+935 
-941 SPNGQQET
+941 
-949 AGAMEEAAQ
+949 
-958 SLNDAATKLMADRQR
+958 DR
-973 AANGS
+973 
-978 SASGFSEMIEKMR
+978 
-991 QLAKEQGSL
+991 
-1000 NGQSAS
+1000 
-1006 LMPGAG
+1006 
-1012 GQPSGEGSERARTL
+1012 
-1026 ARSQRGLAQR
+1026 
-1036 TEDAGEGEAHAAQM
+1036 
-1050 AKEMREIAAQLESG
+1050 
-1064 RVDASL
+1064 
-1070 LDRQQKLFHRLL
+1070 HR
-1082 DAGLSLQKDERE
+1082 
-1094 DTGKRESE
+1094 
-1102 SATNAELVPPTN
+1102 
-1114 TNATGRAA
+1114 
-1122 LKYPEPTWNE
+1122 
-1132 LRGLS
+1132 
-1137 AEERQSVMEYFKR
+1137 
-1150 INAEP
+1150 

>member
-1 VTLRQLVARERFRLV
+1 MLRKLVARERLRLV
-16 AAMGARGVAFSLAAA
+16 ATMGARGAAFSLAAA
-31 AVLAGLAAF
+31 ALLAGLAAF
-40 WLGDARWISE
+40 WLGDARWISQ

-58 VLVIV
+58 VVVLV

-68 LVWTLVRVRRAATP
+68 LAWTIGRVRRAASP
-82 EKVAHAIERERAL
+82 AKVAHAIERERAL
-95 RDGSLRGALEVEGSG
+95 RDGSLRGALEVENQGV
-110 AFGKRAAGALG
+110 FGKRAAGALG
-121 ATLERHPGSLAPAL
+121 ATLTSHRGALAPAM
-135 LRGAVITGAG
+135 LRGALITGAG
-145 AVVSAMLALVLLGGA
+145 AVVSAVLALVLLGGA

-182 IPPLTIV
+182 VPPLTIV

-219 TGAPWSE
+219 TGAAWSE
-226 RTLDVSNGAASVM
+226 RMLEVSNGATTVM
-239 LGPLDADIALVAS
+239 LGPLDADIALVAT
-252 DGRVQTDTV
+252 DGRTQTDTV
-261 MVRVTDRPFVG
+261 IVRVTDRPFVG

-278 IYPAYLDRP
+278 IYPAYLDRA
-287 AETMPAGEAV
+287 AEPVPAGETV

-326 LRLVP
+326 VRLEP
-331 EGHNFS
+331 DGHNFA

-342 SRGGRWTWIA
+342 SSGGRWMWIA
-352 RGERGPVADV
+352 RGERGPVVDV

-371 PDSAPHVAIIDP
+371 PDSAPHVEIVDP
-383 AHDTLVL
+383 AHDTMTL
-390 TGTELPLRAA
+390 TGNELTLRAA

-425 GVEQPLAAPSTPE
+425 GVEQPLAAPSTAE
-438 WSGAATI
+438 WSGGATI
-445 DAGVRGLQP
+445 DASVRGLQP
-454 GDVLHVTIAATDN
+454 GDALHVTIAATDN
-467 SPWRQTSVSKELV
+467 SPWRQTSVSRELV

-514 AQKTDE
+514 AQRTDD
-520 ASKSRDRTSTS
+520 AAKSRDRTSTS
-531 DGKSNGASGSNSD
+531 QGKSSASASGE

-550 RAAEQSKALAQQQQK
+550 RAAEQSKALASQQQT
-565 LEEQVKS
+565 LEERVKS

-588 ALDSALSRQLAE
+588 ALDSSLSRQLAE

-611 ELQQQLEDVQK
+611 ELQQQLEEVQK
-622 STRQQSPD
+622 STRQQSPE

-635 MEQLARAQQALRQ
+635 MEQLAKAQQALRQ

-675 LAQQERATA
+675 LAKQERQTA
-684 DKMARADSGA
+684 EKMQRADSGA
-694 GKDAGQQSDRSRQL
+694 RKDAAPLSDRSHKL
-708 ASDVK
+708 ANEVQ

-727 PKALQQ
+727 PKALQE

-738 QQSADAMKEAAPKN
+738 QQSAESMKQAAGP
-752 DAQSGAQ
+752 SGGQ
-759 KQQGTDGQSDSS
+759 KQDA
-771 GQRQQGSA
+771 SA
-779 QQQQQQD
+779 QQQ
-786 SGAQPQNGA
+786 A
-795 KQQSGSQQQQNAGQ
+795 
-809 RQQSS
+809 
-814 GAQPSAQQTAA
+814 AA
-825 AQQGAEQ
+825 AQQGAQQ

-863 QETLQLARQQ
+863 QETMQLARQQ
-873 QALAEQARAGG
+873 QALADQARAGG

-915 VSPQSQRALGD
+915 VSQQSQRALGD

-935 RQSADA
+935 RQTADA

-973 AANGS
+973 AANGK

-991 QLAKEQGSL
+991 ALAKEQGSL

-1006 LMPGAG
+1006 LMPGSG
-1012 GQPSGEGSERARTL
+1012 GQPGGEGSEQARTL

-1036 TEDAGEGEAHAAQM
+1036 MDEAGAGAARAAQM
-1050 AKEMREIAAQLESG
+1050 AKEMRDIASQLETG

-1070 LDRQQKLFHRLL
+1070 LDRQQRLFHRLL
-1082 DAGLSLQKDERE
+1082 DAGLTLQKDERE
-1094 DTGKRESE
+1094 DTGKREAE
-1102 SATNAELVPPTN
+1102 SATNPEIAEPAN

-1122 LKYPEPTWNE
+1122 LKYPEPTWSE

-1137 AEERQSVMEYFKR
+1137 AEERQAVMEYFKR

>member
-1 VTLRQLVARERFRLV
+1 MTLGQLVARERLRLV
-16 AAMGARGVAFSLAAA
+16 ATMGARGAALSIGAAA
-31 AVLAGLAAF
+31 LLIGLAAF

-58 VLVIV
+58 VIALI
-63 AIGVP
+63 AIGAP
-68 LVWTLVRVRRAATP
+68 LAWTIVHVRRAATP
-82 EKVAHAIERERAL
+82 AKVAHAIERERAL
-95 RDGSLRGALEVEGSG
+95 RDGSLRGALEVEGQG
-110 AFGKRAAGALG
+110 AFGRRAAAALGTSLAGHRGAL
-121 ATLERHPGSLAPAL
+121 APVM
-135 LRGAVITGAG
+135 LRGALVTGAG
-145 AVVSAMLALVLLGGA
+145 AVVCALLALVLLGGA
-160 RRDAPDGWRAMRHPV
+160 RRNAPDGWRAMQHPV

-182 IPPLTIV
+182 VPPLSIV

-207 PSRRT
+207 PARKT
-212 IAFHTRA
+212 IDFHTRA
-219 TGAPWSE
+219 TGAPWSA
-226 RTLDVSNGAASVM
+226 RTLDVSDGAAWVT
-239 LGPLDADIALVAS
+239 LGPLDADVALVAS
-252 DGRVQTDTV
+252 DGRTQTDTV
-261 MVRVTDRPFVG
+261 VVHVTDRPFVG

-278 IYPAYLDRP
+278 IYPSYLDRP
-287 AETMPAGEAV
+287 AETVPAGEPV

-305 VIRGRA
+305 AIRGRA
-311 SAVLDAVALVSVRDT
+311 SAVLDAVALMSARDT
-326 LRLVP
+326 VRLEP
-331 EGHNFS
+331 DGHNFS
-337 GRLNA
+337 GRLSAA
-342 SRGGRWTWIA
+342 SGRWMWTA

-362 PAPLDVDVI
+362 PAPLDIDVL
-371 PDSAPHVAIIDP
+371 PDSAPRVEIVDP
-383 AHDTLVL
+383 AHDTVALA
-390 TGTELPLRAA
+390 GNELALRAA

-418 ASGTALP
+418 ASGTAQP
-425 GVEQPLAAPSTPE
+425 SVEQPLAAPSAPE

-445 DAGVRGLQP
+445 DASVRGLQP
-454 GDVLHVTIAATDN
+454 GDLLHVTIAATDN
-467 SPWRQTSVSKELV
+467 SPWRQTTVSRELV

-504 TRTAAEQKQL
+504 ARTAAEEKQL
-514 AQKTDE
+514 AQRTDE
-520 ASKSRDRTSTS
+520 AAKSRDRTSTTS
-531 DGKSNGASGSNSD
+531 DGRSNGKSGSNSD
-544 KAAMSY
+544 SEKSAMSY
-550 RAAEQSKALAQQQQK
+550 RAAEQSKALAAQQQK
-565 LEEQVKS
+565 LQEQVKS

-577 QALGKQLQAAG
+577 QALGKQLQSAG
-588 ALDSALSRQLAE
+588 ALDSSLSRQLAE

-611 ELQQQLEDVQK
+611 ELQQQLADVEK

-630 DARQS
+630 DARQT
-635 MEQLARAQQALRQ
+635 MQNLARAQQALKE

-675 LAQQERATA
+675 LAKQERTTA
-684 DKMARADSGA
+684 EKMSRADSGA
-694 GKDAGQQSDRSRQL
+694 SRDAAPLSDRSHQL
-708 ASDVK
+708 ANDVQ

-738 QQSADAMKEAAPKN
+738 QQSANAMRQAAAK
-752 DAQSGAQ
+752 SGAQ
-759 KQQGTDGQSDSS
+759 N
-771 GQRQQGSA
+771 SA
-779 QQQQQQD
+779 QSAQKQAGANGQQD
-786 SGAQPQNGA
+786 PGAEQ
-795 KQQSGSQQQQNAGQ
+795 
-809 RQQSS
+809 QQSS
-814 GAQPSAQQTAA
+814 GQQAAA
-825 AQQGAEQ
+825 AQQGAQQ
-832 MEQAAQQLSDARQQ
+832 MEQAAQQLADARQQ

-907 RAARQSSH
+907 KAARQSSH
-915 VSPQSQRALGD
+915 VSQQSQRALGD

-935 RQSADA
+935 KQTADA

-958 SLNDAATKLMADRQR
+958 SLNEAATKLMADRQR

-1012 GQPSGEGSERARTL
+1012 GQPGGAGSEQARTL

-1036 TEDAGEGEAHAAQM
+1036 TEDAGAGEAHAEAM
-1050 AKEMREIAAQLESG
+1050 AKEMRDIAAQLETG
-1064 RVDASL
+1064 RIDASL

-1102 SATNAELVPPTN
+1102 SATNAEAVAPTN

>member
-1 VTLRQLVARERFRLV
+1 MTLGQLVARERLRLV
-16 AAMGARGVAFSLAAA
+16 ATMGARGAAFSIGAAA
-31 AVLAGLAAF
+31 LLIGLAAF

-50 PAAPAIAW
+50 PAVPAIAW
-58 VLVIV
+58 VIV
-63 AIGVP
+63 LIAIGAP
-68 LVWTLVRVRRAATP
+68 LAWTIVHVRRAATP
-82 EKVAHAIERERAL
+82 AKIAHAIERERAL
-95 RDGSLRGALEVEGSG
+95 RDGSLRGALEVEGQG
-110 AFGKRAAGALG
+110 PFGRRAAAALG
-121 ATLERHPGSLAPAL
+121 ASLAGHRGAL
-135 LRGAVITGAG
+135 APLMLRGALVTGAG
-145 AVVSAMLALVLLGGA
+145 AAVCALLALVLLGGA
-160 RRDAPDGWRAMRHPV
+160 RRNAPDGWRAMQHPV

-182 IPPLTIV
+182 VPPLSIV

-198 DSLRLRILA
+198 DSLRLHILA
-207 PSRRT
+207 PARKT
-212 IAFHTRA
+212 IDFHTRA
-219 TGAPWSE
+219 TGAPWSA
-226 RTLDVSNGAASVM
+226 RTLDVNDGAASVT
-239 LGPLDADIALVAS
+239 LGPLDADVALVAS
-252 DGRVQTDTV
+252 DGRTQTDTV
-261 MVRVTDRPFVG
+261 VVHVTDRPFVG

-278 IYPAYLDRP
+278 IYPSYLDRP
-287 AETMPAGEAV
+287 AETVPTGEPV

-305 VIRGRA
+305 AIRGRA
-311 SAVLDAVALVSVRDT
+311 SAVLDAVALVSARDT
-326 LRLVP
+326 VRLEP

-337 GRLNA
+337 GRLSA
-342 SRGGRWTWIA
+342 SSGRWMWTA
-352 RGERGPVADV
+352 RGARGPVADV
-362 PAPLDVDVI
+362 PAPLDVDVL
-371 PDSAPHVAIIDP
+371 PDSAPRVEIVDP
-383 AHDTLVL
+383 AHDTVAL
-390 TGTELPLRAA
+390 TGNELALRAA

-418 ASGTALP
+418 ASGTAQP
-425 GVEQPLAAPSTPE
+425 GVEQPLAAPSAPE

-445 DAGVRGLQP
+445 DASVRGLQP
-454 GDVLHVTIAATDN
+454 GDLLHVTIAATDN
-467 SPWRQTSVSKELV
+467 SPWRQTTVSRELV

-504 TRTAAEQKQL
+504 SRTAAEEKQL
-514 AQKTDE
+514 AQRTDE
-520 ASKSRDRTSTS
+520 AAKSRDRTSTTS
-531 DGKSNGASGSNSD
+531 DGRSNGKSGSNSD
-544 KAAMSY
+544 SEKSAMSY
-550 RAAEQSKALAQQQQK
+550 RAAEQSKALAAQQQK
-565 LEEQVKS
+565 LQEQVKS

-577 QALGKQLQAAG
+577 QALGKQLQSAG
-588 ALDSALSRQLAE
+588 ALDSSLSRQLAE

-611 ELQQQLEDVQK
+611 ELQQQLADVEK

-630 DARQS
+630 DARQT
-635 MEQLARAQQALRQ
+635 MQNLARAQQALKE

-675 LAQQERATA
+675 LAKQERTTA
-684 DKMARADSGA
+684 EKMSRADSGA
-694 GKDAGQQSDRSRQL
+694 SRDAAPLSDRSHQL
-708 ASDVK
+708 ANDVQ

-738 QQSADAMKEAAPKN
+738 QQSADAMRQAAAKSG
-752 DAQSGAQ
+752 AQNGAQGAQ
-759 KQQGTDGQSDSS
+759 KQQGANG
-771 GQRQQGSA
+771 
-779 QQQQQQD
+779 QQD
-786 SGAQPQNGA
+786 PGAEQ
-795 KQQSGSQQQQNAGQ
+795 
-809 RQQSS
+809 QQSS
-814 GAQPSAQQTAA
+814 GQQAAA
-825 AQQGAEQ
+825 AQQGAQQ
-832 MEQAAQQLSDARQQ
+832 MEQAAQQLADARQQ

-907 RAARQSSH
+907 KAARQSSH
-915 VSPQSQRALGD
+915 VSQQSQRALGD

-935 RQSADA
+935 KQTADA

-958 SLNDAATKLMADRQR
+958 SLNEAATKLMADRQR

-1012 GQPSGEGSERARTL
+1012 GQPGGAGSEQARTL

-1036 TEDAGEGEAHAAQM
+1036 TEDAGAGEAHAEAM
-1050 AKEMREIAAQLESG
+1050 AKEMRDIAAQLETG
-1064 RVDASL
+1064 RIDASL

-1102 SATNAELVPPTN
+1102 SATNAEAVAPTN
-1114 TNATGRAA
+1114 TNATGRAS

>member
-16 AAMGARGVAFSLAAA
+16 AAMGARGAAFSLAAA
-31 AVLAGLAAF
+31 ALLAGLAAF

-58 VLVIV
+58 VIVLVAV
-63 AIGVP
+63 GLP
-68 LVWTLVRVRRAATP
+68 LAWTVVRVRRAASP
-82 EKVAHAIERERAL
+82 AKVAHAIERERAL
-95 RDGSLRGALEVEGSG
+95 RDGSLRGALEVENQG

-121 ATLERHPGSLAPAL
+121 ASLSSHGGTLAPAM
-135 LRGAVITGAG
+135 LRGAVITSAG
-145 AVVSAMLALVLLGGA
+145 SVLCAMLALVLLGGA
-160 RRDAPDGWRAMRHPV
+160 RRNAPDGWRAMRHPV

-182 IPPLTIV
+182 VPPLRIV

-226 RTLDVSNGAASVM
+226 RMLDVSNGATTVM
-239 LGPLDADIALVAS
+239 LGPLDADIALVAT
-252 DGRVQTDTV
+252 DGRTQTDTV
-261 MVRVTDRPFVG
+261 IVRVTDRPFVG

-278 IYPAYLDRP
+278 IYPAYLDRA
-287 AETMPAGEAV
+287 AEPVPAGETV

-311 SAVLDAVALVSVRDT
+311 SAVLDAVALVRARDT
-326 LRLVP
+326 IRLEP
-331 EGHNFS
+331 DGHNFA

-342 SRGGRWTWIA
+342 SSGGRWMWIA

-362 PAPLDVDVI
+362 PAPLDIDVI
-371 PDSAPHVAIIDP
+371 PDSAPHVEIVDP
-383 AHDTLVL
+383 AHDTMTLAGNEL
-390 TGTELPLRAA
+390 TLRAS
-400 ASDDHGVATVTMR
+400 ASDDHGVLAVSMR

-418 ASGTALP
+418 ANGTAMP
-425 GVEQPLAAPSTPE
+425 SVEQPLAAPSAPE
-438 WSGAATI
+438 WTGGATI
-445 DAGVRGLQP
+445 DAAVRGLQP
-454 GDVLHVTIAATDN
+454 GDALHVTIAATDN
-467 SPWRQTSVSKELV
+467 SPWRQTSVSRELV
-480 LRVPSLTEQREL
+480 LHVPSLTEQREL

-504 TRTAAEQKQL
+504 TRAAAEQKQL
-514 AQKTDE
+514 AQRTDE
-520 ASKSRDRTSTS
+520 AAHSRDRSSTS
-531 DGKSNGASGSNSD
+531 DGKQSESNGE

-550 RAAEQSKALAQQQQK
+550 RAAEQSKALASQQQK
-565 LEEQVKS
+565 LQEQVKS

-588 ALDSALSRQLAE
+588 ALDSSLARQLAE

-622 STRQQSPD
+622 STRQQSPE

-675 LAQQERATA
+675 LAKQERQTA
-684 DKMARADSGA
+684 DKMQRADSGA
-694 GKDAGQQSDRSRQL
+694 AKNAGPLGERSHQL
-708 ASDVK
+708 ANDVQ

-727 PKALQQ
+727 PKSLKE

-738 QQSADAMKEAAPKN
+738 QQSAESMKQASAK
-752 DAQSGAQ
+752 AGGQGAQ
-759 KQQGTDGQSDSS
+759 KKQDA
-771 GQRQQGSA
+771 SA
-779 QQQQQQD
+779 QQQGQNGAQQQD
-786 SGAQPQNGA
+786 GAP
-795 KQQSGSQQQQNAGQ
+795 QQSG
-809 RQQSS
+809 
-814 GAQPSAQQTAA
+814 AA
-825 AQQGAEQ
+825 SAQQGAQQ

-863 QETLQLARQQ
+863 QETMQLARQQ
-873 QALAEQARAGG
+873 QSLAEQARAGG

-915 VSPQSQRALGD
+915 VSQQSQRALGD

-935 RQSADA
+935 RQTADA

-973 AANGS
+973 AANGQ

-1012 GQPSGEGSERARTL
+1012 AQPGGEGSEQGRTL

-1036 TEDAGEGEAHAAQM
+1036 MDEAGAGEARAAQM
-1050 AKEMREIAAQLESG
+1050 AKEMRDIAAQLETG

-1082 DAGLSLQKDERE
+1082 DAGLTLQKDERE
-1094 DTGKRESE
+1094 DTGKREAE
-1102 SATNAELVPPTN
+1102 SAINPQIEEPAN
-1114 TNATGRAA
+1114 TNATGRAL
-1122 LKYPEPTWNE
+1122 LKYPEPTWSE
-1132 LRGLS
+1132 LRGLT

>member
-1 VTLRQLVARERFRLV
+1 MTLRELVARERLRLV
-16 AAMGARGVAFSLAAA
+16 ATMSVRGAAFSLAAA
-31 AVLAGLAAF
+31 ALLGGLAAF
-40 WLGDARWISE
+40 WLTDARWITE

-58 VLVIV
+58 AIVVL
-63 AIGVP
+63 AIGAP
-68 LVWTLVRVRRAATP
+68 LWWTIVRVRRAATP
-82 EKVAHAIERERAL
+82 ARVAHAIEQERKL
-95 RDGSLRGALEVEGSG
+95 RDGSLRGALEVADQG
-110 AFGKRAAGALG
+110 AFGRYAAGKIG
-121 ATLERHPGSLAPAL
+121 STLASHPGALAPAM
-135 LRGAVITGAG
+135 LRGAMVTSIGA
-145 AVVSAMLALVLLGGA
+145 AVCALLALVMLGGA
-160 RRDAPDGWRAMRHPV
+160 RRNAPDGWRAMRHPV

-182 IPPLTIV
+182 IPPMRIA
-189 DPPREVMRG
+189 DAPSEVMRG
-198 DSLRLRILA
+198 DSLRLHIVA

-212 IAFHTRA
+212 IAFRSRA

-226 RTLDVSNGAASVM
+226 RTLDVTDGTAAVT
-239 LGPLDADIALVAS
+239 LGPLDADVALVAS
-252 DGRVQTDTV
+252 DGRTQTDTV
-261 MVRVTDRPFVG
+261 VVRVTDRPFVG

-278 IYPAYLDRP
+278 IYPSYLDRP
-287 AETMPAGEAV
+287 AETVPAGETV

-311 SAVLDAVALVSVRDT
+311 SAVLDAVSLVKSADTVRLAPD
-326 LRLVP
+326 
-331 EGHNFS
+331 GHNFT

-342 SRGGRWTWIA
+342 AVSGRWHWLA
-352 RGERGPVADV
+352 SGERGPVADV
-362 PAPLDVDVI
+362 PAPLELDVL
-371 PDSAPHVAIIDP
+371 PDSAPHVDIVDP
-383 AHDTLVL
+383 AHDTVTL
-390 TGTELPLRAA
+390 TGNDLALRIA
-400 ASDDHGVATVTMR
+400 ASDDHGVAIVTMR
-413 SWREM
+413 SWRQT
-418 ASGTALP
+418 ASGSAQP
-425 GVEQPLAAPSTPE
+425 GVEQPLAAPSAPE
-438 WSGAATI
+438 WTGSAAI

-454 GDVLHVTIAATDN
+454 GDALHVSIAATDN
-467 SPWRQTSVSKELV
+467 SPWRQTTVSRELV
-480 LRVPSLTEQREL
+480 VRIPSLTEQREL
-492 ARAMGDSLAARA
+492 ARSMGDSVAAHA
-504 TRTAAEQKQL
+504 AQLAAEQKQL
-514 AQKTDE
+514 AQRTE
-520 ASKSRDRTSTS
+520 ETAQSRDRTSTS
-531 DGKSNGASGSNSD
+531 DGKSQGSGE

-550 RAAEQSKALAQQQQK
+550 RSAEQAKALASQQQK
-565 LEEQVKS
+565 LQEQVKS

-577 QALGKQLQAAG
+577 QALAKQLQAAG
-588 ALDSALSRQLAE
+588 ALDSSLSQQLAE
-600 AQQMLAQALTP
+600 AQRMLAQALTP
-611 ELQQQLEDVQK
+611 ELQQQLEDVQRA
-622 STRQQSPD
+622 TRQQSPE

-635 MEQLARAQQALRQ
+635 MQNLAKAQEALKQ

-675 LAQQERATA
+675 LAKQEQATA

-694 GKDAGQQSDRSRQL
+694 GRDAAPLSDRSKQL
-708 ASDVK
+708 ASDV
-713 QLAQRLQQEKAESG
+713 QQVAQRLQQEKAESG

-738 QQSADAMKEAAPKN
+738 QQSSDAMKEAA
-752 DAQSGAQ
+752 AQSG
-759 KQQGTDGQSDSS
+759 KS
-771 GQRQQGSA
+771 G
-779 QQQQQQD
+779 QQQQQ
-786 SGAQPQNGA
+786 SGQ
-795 KQQSGSQQQQNAGQ
+795 
-809 RQQSS
+809 
-814 GAQPSAQQTAA
+814 QPSASQTAA
-825 AQQGAEQ
+825 AQEGAQQ
-832 MEQAAQQLSDARQQ
+832 MEQAAQQLADARQQ

-855 TKDLDKSI
+855 TKELDKSI

-873 QALAEQARAGG
+873 QALADQARAGG

-907 RAARQSSH
+907 KAARQSSH
-915 VSPQSQRALGD
+915 VSQQSQRALGD

-949 AGAMEEAAQ
+949 AGAMQEAAQ
-958 SLNDAATKLMADRQR
+958 SLNEAATKLMADRER

-1006 LMPGAG
+1006 LMPGVG
-1012 GQPSGEGSERARTL
+1012 GQPSGEGSEQARTL

-1036 TEDAGEGEAHAAQM
+1036 TEDAGAGEARAAEM
-1050 AKEMREIAAQLESG
+1050 AKEMREIAAQLETG

-1070 LDRQQKLFHRLL
+1070 LDRQQRLFHRLL
-1082 DAGLSLQKDERE
+1082 DAGLTLQKDERE

-1102 SATNAELVPPTN
+1102 SAVNPEIMTPTN
-1114 TNATGRAA
+1114 TSATGRAA

-1132 LRGLS
+1132 LRGLT

>member
-1 VTLRQLVARERFRLV
+1 MTLGQLVARERLRLV
-16 AAMGARGVAFSLAAA
+16 ATMGARGAALSIGAAA
-31 AVLAGLAAF
+31 LLIGLAAF

-58 VLVIV
+58 VIALI
-63 AIGVP
+63 AIGAP
-68 LVWTLVRVRRAATP
+68 LAWTIVHVRRAATP
-82 EKVAHAIERERAL
+82 AKVAHAIERERAL
-95 RDGSLRGALEVEGSG
+95 RDGSLRGALEVEGQG
-110 AFGKRAAGALG
+110 AFGRRAAAALGTSLAGHRGAL
-121 ATLERHPGSLAPAL
+121 APVM
-135 LRGAVITGAG
+135 LRGALVTGAG
-145 AVVSAMLALVLLGGA
+145 AVVCALLALVLLGGA
-160 RRDAPDGWRAMRHPV
+160 RRNAPDGWRAMQHPV

-182 IPPLTIV
+182 VPPLSIV

-207 PSRRT
+207 PARKT
-212 IAFHTRA
+212 IDFHTRA
-219 TGAPWSE
+219 TGAPWSA
-226 RTLDVSNGAASVM
+226 RTLDVSDGAAWVT
-239 LGPLDADIALVAS
+239 LGPLDADVALVAS
-252 DGRVQTDTV
+252 DGRTQTDTV
-261 MVRVTDRPFVG
+261 VVHVTDRPFVG

-278 IYPAYLDRP
+278 IYPSYLDRP
-287 AETMPAGEAV
+287 AETVPAGEPV

-305 VIRGRA
+305 AIRGRA
-311 SAVLDAVALVSVRDT
+311 SAVLDAVALMSARDT
-326 LRLVP
+326 VRLEP
-331 EGHNFS
+331 DGHNFS
-337 GRLNA
+337 GRLSA
-342 SRGGRWTWIA
+342 SSGRWMWTA

-362 PAPLDVDVI
+362 PAPLDIDVL
-371 PDSAPHVAIIDP
+371 PDSAPRVEIVDP
-383 AHDTLVL
+383 AHDTVALA
-390 TGTELPLRAA
+390 GNELALRAA

-418 ASGTALP
+418 ASGTAQP
-425 GVEQPLAAPSTPE
+425 SVEQPLAAPSAPE

-445 DAGVRGLQP
+445 DASVRGLQP
-454 GDVLHVTIAATDN
+454 GDLLHVTIAATDN
-467 SPWRQTSVSKELV
+467 SPWRQTTVSRELV

-504 TRTAAEQKQL
+504 ARTAAEEKQL
-514 AQKTDE
+514 AQRTDE
-520 ASKSRDRTSTS
+520 AAKSRDRTSTTS
-531 DGKSNGASGSNSD
+531 DGRSNGKSGSNSD
-544 KAAMSY
+544 SEKSAMSY
-550 RAAEQSKALAQQQQK
+550 RAAEQSKALAAQQQK
-565 LEEQVKS
+565 LQEQVKS

-577 QALGKQLQAAG
+577 QALGKQLQSAG
-588 ALDSALSRQLAE
+588 ALDSSLSRQLAE

-611 ELQQQLEDVQK
+611 ELQQQLADVEK

-630 DARQS
+630 DARQT
-635 MEQLARAQQALRQ
+635 MQNLARAQQALKE

-675 LAQQERATA
+675 LAKQERTTA
-684 DKMARADSGA
+684 EKMSRADSGA
-694 GKDAGQQSDRSRQL
+694 SRDAAPLSDRSHQL
-708 ASDVK
+708 ANDVQ

-738 QQSADAMKEAAPKN
+738 QQSANAMRQAAAK
-752 DAQSGAQ
+752 SGAQ
-759 KQQGTDGQSDSS
+759 N
-771 GQRQQGSA
+771 SA
-779 QQQQQQD
+779 QSAQKQAGANGQQD
-786 SGAQPQNGA
+786 TGAEQ
-795 KQQSGSQQQQNAGQ
+795 
-809 RQQSS
+809 QQSS
-814 GAQPSAQQTAA
+814 GQQAAA
-825 AQQGAEQ
+825 AQQGAQQ
-832 MEQAAQQLSDARQQ
+832 MEQAAQQLADARQQ

-907 RAARQSSH
+907 KAARQSSH
-915 VSPQSQRALGD
+915 VSQQSQRALGD

-935 RQSADA
+935 KQTADA

-958 SLNDAATKLMADRQR
+958 SLNEAATKLMADRQR

-1012 GQPSGEGSERARTL
+1012 GQPGGAGSEQARTL

-1036 TEDAGEGEAHAAQM
+1036 TEDAGAGEAHAEAM
-1050 AKEMREIAAQLESG
+1050 AKEMRDIAAQLETG
-1064 RVDASL
+1064 RIDASL

-1102 SATNAELVPPTN
+1102 SATNAEAVAPTN

>member
-1 VTLRQLVARERFRLV
+1 MTLRELVARERFRLV
-16 AAMGARGVAFSLAAA
+16 ATMGARGAAFSIGAAA
-31 AVLAGLAAF
+31 LLVGLAAF

-58 VLVIV
+58 VVVLL
-63 AIGVP
+63 AIGAP
-68 LVWTLVRVRRAATP
+68 LAWTIVRVRRAATP
-82 EKVAHAIERERAL
+82 AKVAHAIERERAL
-95 RDGSLRGALEVEGSG
+95 RDGSLRGALEVEGQG
-110 AFGKRAAGALG
+110 VFGKRAAGALG
-121 ATLERHPGSLAPAL
+121 TSLATHRGAL
-135 LRGAVITGAG
+135 APLMLRGALVTGAG
-145 AVVSAMLALVLLGGA
+145 AAVCALLALVLLGGA
-160 RRDAPDGWRAMRHPV
+160 RRNAPDGWRAMQHPV

-182 IPPLTIV
+182 VPPLSIV

-212 IAFHTRA
+212 IEFHTRA
-219 TGAPWSE
+219 TGAPWSA
-226 RTLDVSNGAASVM
+226 RTLDVSAGAATVT
-239 LGPLDADIALVAS
+239 LGPLDADIALVAT
-252 DGRVQTDTV
+252 DGRTQTDTV
-261 MVRVTDRPFVG
+261 VVRVTDRPFVG

-278 IYPAYLDRP
+278 IYPSYLDRP
-287 AETMPAGEAV
+287 AETVPAGETV

-311 SAVLDAVALVSVRDT
+311 SAVLDAVALVSAHDTVRLAPD
-326 LRLVP
+326 
-331 EGHNFS
+331 GHNFS

-342 SRGGRWTWIA
+342 SSGGRWMWMA

-362 PAPLDVDVI
+362 PAPLDVDVL
-371 PDSAPHVAIIDP
+371 PDSAPRVEIVDP
-383 AHDTLVL
+383 AHDTVALA
-390 TGTELPLRAA
+390 GNELALRAA
-400 ASDDHGVATVTMR
+400 ASDDHGLATVTMR

-418 ASGTALP
+418 ASGTAQP
-425 GVEQPLAAPSTPE
+425 SVEQPLAAPSAPE

-445 DAGVRGLQP
+445 DASVRGLQP
-454 GDVLHVTIAATDN
+454 GDLLHVTIAATDN
-467 SPWRQTSVSKELV
+467 SPWRQTTVSKELV
-480 LRVPSLTEQREL
+480 LRVPSLTEQRQL

-504 TRTAAEQKQL
+504 TRTAAEEKQL
-514 AQKTDE
+514 AQRTDE
-520 ASKSRDRTSTS
+520 AAKSRDRTSTS
-531 DGKSNGASGSNSD
+531 SDGKSNGKSGSNSESE
-544 KAAMSY
+544 KSAMSY
-550 RAAEQSKALAQQQQK
+550 RAAEQSKALAAQQQK
-565 LEEQVKS
+565 LQDQVKS

-577 QALGKQLQAAG
+577 QALGKQLQSAG
-588 ALDSALSRQLAE
+588 ALDSSLSRQLAE

-611 ELQQQLEDVQK
+611 ELQRQLEDVQK

-630 DARQS
+630 DARQT
-635 MEQLARAQQALRQ
+635 MENLARAQQALKQ

-675 LAQQERATA
+675 LAKAERTTA
-684 DKMARADSGA
+684 EKMSRADSGS
-694 GKDAGQQSDRSRQL
+694 GRDAAPLSDRSHEL
-708 ASDVK
+708 ANDVQ

-738 QQSADAMKEAAPKN
+738 QQSADAMKQAAAKSG
-752 DAQSGAQ
+752 AQGSPQNSPQSSAQNSPQSSAQ
-759 KQQGTDGQSDSS
+759 KQQA
-771 GQRQQGSA
+771 QGS
-779 QQQQQQD
+779 
-786 SGAQPQNGA
+786 
-795 KQQSGSQQQQNAGQ
+795 
-809 RQQSS
+809 
-814 GAQPSAQQTAA
+814 QPSAQQAAA
-825 AQQGAEQ
+825 AQQGAQQ
-832 MEQAAQQLSDARQQ
+832 MEQAAQQLADARQQ

-873 QALAEQARAGG
+873 QSLADQARAGG

-907 RAARQSSH
+907 KSARQSSH
-915 VSPQSQRALGD
+915 VSQQSQRALSD

-935 RQSADA
+935 KQTADA

-958 SLNDAATKLMADRQR
+958 SLNEAATKLMGDRQR

-1012 GQPSGEGSERARTL
+1012 GQPGGAGSEQARTL

-1036 TEDAGEGEAHAAQM
+1036 TEDAGAGEAHAEAM
-1050 AKEMREIAAQLESG
+1050 AKEMRDIAAQMETG

-1082 DAGLSLQKDERE
+1082 DAGLSLQKEERE

-1102 SATNAELVPPTN
+1102 SATNAESVAPTN

>member
-1 VTLRQLVARERFRLV
+1 MTLGQLVARERLRLV
-16 AAMGARGVAFSLAAA
+16 ATMGARGAALSIGAAA
-31 AVLAGLAAF
+31 LLIGLAAF

-58 VLVIV
+58 VIALI
-63 AIGVP
+63 AIGAP
-68 LVWTLVRVRRAATP
+68 LAWTIVHVRRAATP
-82 EKVAHAIERERAL
+82 AKVAHAIERERAL
-95 RDGSLRGALEVEGSG
+95 RDGSLRGALEVEGQG
-110 AFGKRAAGALG
+110 AFGRRAAAALGTSLAGHRGAL
-121 ATLERHPGSLAPAL
+121 APVM
-135 LRGAVITGAG
+135 LRGALVTGAG
-145 AVVSAMLALVLLGGA
+145 AVVCALLALVLLGGA
-160 RRDAPDGWRAMRHPV
+160 RRNAPDGWRAMQHPV

-182 IPPLTIV
+182 VPPLSIV

-207 PSRRT
+207 PARKT
-212 IAFHTRA
+212 IDFHTRA
-219 TGAPWSE
+219 TGAPWSA
-226 RTLDVSNGAASVM
+226 RTLDVSDGAAWVT
-239 LGPLDADIALVAS
+239 LGPLDADVALVAS
-252 DGRVQTDTV
+252 DGRTQTDTV
-261 MVRVTDRPFVG
+261 VVHVTDRPFVG

-278 IYPAYLDRP
+278 IYPSYLDRP
-287 AETMPAGEAV
+287 AETVPAGEPV

-305 VIRGRA
+305 AIRGRA
-311 SAVLDAVALVSVRDT
+311 SAVLDAVALMSARDT
-326 LRLVP
+326 VRLEP
-331 EGHNFS
+331 DGHNFS
-337 GRLNA
+337 GRLSA
-342 SRGGRWTWIA
+342 SSGRWMWTA

-362 PAPLDVDVI
+362 PAPLDIDVL
-371 PDSAPHVAIIDP
+371 PDSAPRVEIVDP
-383 AHDTLVL
+383 AHDTVALA
-390 TGTELPLRAA
+390 GNELALRAA

-418 ASGTALP
+418 ASGTAQP
-425 GVEQPLAAPSTPE
+425 SVEQPLAAPSAPE

-445 DAGVRGLQP
+445 DASVRGLQP
-454 GDVLHVTIAATDN
+454 GDLLHVTIAATDN
-467 SPWRQTSVSKELV
+467 SPWRQTTVSRELV

-504 TRTAAEQKQL
+504 ARTAAEEKQL
-514 AQKTDE
+514 AQRTDE
-520 ASKSRDRTSTS
+520 AAKSRDRTSTTS
-531 DGKSNGASGSNSD
+531 DGRSNGKSSSNSD
-544 KAAMSY
+544 SEKSAMSY
-550 RAAEQSKALAQQQQK
+550 RAAEQSKALAAQQQK
-565 LEEQVKS
+565 LQEQVKS

-577 QALGKQLQAAG
+577 QALGKQLQSAG
-588 ALDSALSRQLAE
+588 ALDSSLSRQLAE

-611 ELQQQLEDVQK
+611 ELQQQLADVEK

-630 DARQS
+630 DARQT
-635 MEQLARAQQALRQ
+635 MQNLARAQQALKE

-675 LAQQERATA
+675 LAKQERTTA
-684 DKMARADSGA
+684 EKMSRADSGA
-694 GKDAGQQSDRSRQL
+694 SRDAAPLSDRSHQL
-708 ASDVK
+708 ANDVQ

-738 QQSADAMKEAAPKN
+738 QQSANAMRQAAAK
-752 DAQSGAQ
+752 SGAQ
-759 KQQGTDGQSDSS
+759 N
-771 GQRQQGSA
+771 SA
-779 QQQQQQD
+779 QSAQKQAGANGQQD
-786 SGAQPQNGA
+786 TGAEQ
-795 KQQSGSQQQQNAGQ
+795 
-809 RQQSS
+809 QQSS
-814 GAQPSAQQTAA
+814 GQQAAA
-825 AQQGAEQ
+825 AQQGAQQ
-832 MEQAAQQLSDARQQ
+832 MEQAAQQLADARQQ
-846 QIQEWKNGL
+846 QIQDWKNGL

-873 QALAEQARAGG
+873 QALADQARAGG

-907 RAARQSSH
+907 KAARQSSH
-915 VSPQSQRALGD
+915 VSQQSQRALGD

-935 RQSADA
+935 KQTADA

-958 SLNDAATKLMADRQR
+958 SLNEAATKLMADRQR

-1012 GQPSGEGSERARTL
+1012 GQPGGAGSEQARTL

-1036 TEDAGEGEAHAAQM
+1036 TEDAGAGEAHAEAM
-1050 AKEMREIAAQLESG
+1050 AKEMRDIAAQLETG
-1064 RVDASL
+1064 RIDASL

-1102 SATNAELVPPTN
+1102 SATNAEAVAPTN

>member
-1 VTLRQLVARERFRLV
+1 MTLRELVARERFRLV
-16 AAMGARGVAFSLAAA
+16 ATMGARGAAFSLAAA
-31 AVLAGLAAF
+31 AVLAALAAF
-40 WLGDARWISE
+40 WLGDARWITE

-58 VLVIV
+58 IIV
-63 AIGVP
+63 VAAIGVP
-68 LVWTLVRVRRAATP
+68 LVWTMARVRRAASP
-82 EKVAHAIERERAL
+82 ARVAHAIERERAL
-95 RDGSLRGALEVEGSG
+95 RDGSLRGALEVEHQG

-121 ATLERHPGSLAPAL
+121 ASLASHRGALAPAM

-160 RRDAPDGWRAMRHPV
+160 RRNAPDGWRAMRHPV

-182 IPPLTIV
+182 IPPLRIV

-226 RTLDVSNGAASVM
+226 RMLDVSDGATSVT

-252 DGRVQTDTV
+252 DGRTQTDTV
-261 MVRVTDRPFVG
+261 IVRVTDRPFVG

-278 IYPAYLDRP
+278 IYPAYLGRA
-287 AETMPAGEAV
+287 AEPVPAGETV

-311 SAVLDAVALVSVRDT
+311 SAVLDAVALVSAQDT
-326 LRLVP
+326 IRLEP
-331 EGHNFS
+331 DGHNFA

-342 SRGGRWTWIA
+342 SSGGRWMWIA
-352 RGERGPVADV
+352 RGQHGPVTDV

-371 PDSAPHVAIIDP
+371 PDSAPHVEIVDP
-383 AHDTLVL
+383 AHDTMMLA
-390 TGTELPLRAA
+390 GNELSLRAS
-400 ASDDHGVATVTMR
+400 ASDDHGLASVTMR
-413 SWREM
+413 SWREL
-418 ASGTALP
+418 ASGTAMP
-425 GVEQPLAAPSTPE
+425 GVEQPLAAPSAPE
-438 WSGAATI
+438 WSGGATI
-445 DAGVRGLQP
+445 DAAVRGLQP
-454 GDVLHVTIAATDN
+454 GDALHVSIAATDN
-467 SPWRQTSVSKELV
+467 SPWRQTAVSRELV
-480 LRVPSLTEQREL
+480 VRVPSLTEQREL
-492 ARAMGDSLAARA
+492 ARSMGDSVAARA
-504 TRTAAEQKQL
+504 TRAAAEQKQL
-514 AQKTDE
+514 AQRTDE
-520 ASKSRDRTSTS
+520 AAHSRDRTSTS
-531 DGKSNGASGSNSD
+531 DGKSSESSSSE

-550 RAAEQSKALAQQQQK
+550 RAAEQSKALASQQQK
-565 LEEQVKS
+565 LQEQVKS

-588 ALDSALSRQLAE
+588 ALDSSLSRQLAE

-611 ELQQQLEDVQK
+611 ELQKQLEDVQQ
-622 STRQQSPD
+622 STRQQSPE

-635 MEQLARAQQALRQ
+635 MENLARAQQALRQ

-675 LAQQERATA
+675 LAKRERTTA

-694 GKDAGQQSDRSRQL
+694 GKDAAPLSDRSHQL
-708 ASDVK
+708 ANDVQ

-727 PKALQQ
+727 PKALKQ

-738 QQSADAMKEAAPKN
+738 QQSSESMKQAASKE
-752 DAQSGAQ
+752 GAQ
-759 KQQGTDGQSDSS
+759 
-771 GQRQQGSA
+771 
-779 QQQQQQD
+779 
-786 SGAQPQNGA
+786 GAQN
-795 KQQSGSQQQQNAGQ
+795 QQSANGQ
-809 RQQSS
+809 PASEQAAAAEQ
-814 GAQPSAQQTAA
+814 GAQ
-825 AQQGAEQ
+825 Q

-863 QETLQLARQQ
+863 QETMQLARQQ
-873 QALAEQARAGG
+873 HALADQARAGG
-884 SPSLKGDQSAVQQGV
+884 SPSLKGDQSAVQQGI

-915 VSPQSQRALGD
+915 VSQQSQRALGD

-935 RQSADA
+935 RQTADA

-949 AGAMEEAAQ
+949 AGAMEEAAK

-978 SASGFSEMIEKMR
+978 SASGFAEMIEKMR

-1012 GQPSGEGSERARTL
+1012 GKPSGQGSEQGRAL

-1036 TEDAGEGEAHAAQM
+1036 MDEAGAGEARAAQM
-1050 AKEMREIAAQLESG
+1050 AKEMREIASQLETG

-1070 LDRQQKLFHRLL
+1070 LDRQQRLFHRLL
-1082 DAGLSLQKDERE
+1082 DAGLTLQKDERE
-1094 DTGKRESE
+1094 DTGKREAQ
-1102 SATNAELVPPTN
+1102 SATNPQIAEPSN

-1122 LKYPEPTWNE
+1122 LKYPEPTWSE

>member
-1 VTLRQLVARERFRLV
+1 MTLRQLVARERFRLV
-16 AAMGARGVAFSLAAA
+16 AAMGARGAAFSLASAA
-31 AVLAGLAAF
+31 LLAGLAAF

-50 PAAPAIAW
+50 PAAPALAW
-58 VLVIV
+58 VIV
-63 AIGVP
+63 FVALGLP
-68 LVWTLVRVRRAATP
+68 LAWTIAQVRRAASP
-82 EKVAHAIERERAL
+82 AKVAHAIERERAL
-95 RDGSLRGALEVEGSG
+95 RDGSLRGALEVEDQG
-110 AFGKRAAGALG
+110 AFGQRAAGALG
-121 ATLERHPGSLAPAL
+121 ASLSRHGGALAPAL
-135 LRGAVITGAG
+135 LRGAVITSVG
-145 AVVSAMLALVLLGGA
+145 AVVCAMLALVLLGGA
-160 RRDAPDGWRAMRHPV
+160 RRNAPDGWRALSHPV

-182 IPPLTIV
+182 VPPLRIV
-189 DPPREVMRG
+189 NPPREVMRG
-198 DSLRLRILA
+198 DSLQLRILA

-226 RTLDVSNGAASVM
+226 RLLDVSDGATSVM
-239 LGPLDADIALVAS
+239 LGPLDADIALVAT
-252 DGRVQTDTV
+252 DGRTQTDTV
-261 MVRVTDRPFVG
+261 LVRVTDRPFVG

-278 IYPAYLDRP
+278 IYPAYLDRA
-287 AETMPAGEAV
+287 AEPLPAGETV

-311 SAVLDAVALVSVRDT
+311 SAVLDAIALVRARDT
-326 LRLVP
+326 VRLNP
-331 EGHNFS
+331 DGHTFA

-342 SRGGRWTWIA
+342 SNGGRWMWIA

-362 PAPLDVDVI
+362 PAPLDVDVM
-371 PDSAPHVAIIDP
+371 PDSAPHVAIVDP
-383 AHDTLVL
+383 AHDTMTLAGNEL
-390 TGTELPLRAA
+390 TLRAS
-400 ASDDHGVATVTMR
+400 ASDDHGVSTVTMR

-418 ASGTALP
+418 ASGTAMP
-425 GVEQPLAAPSTPE
+425 SVEQPLAAPSAPE
-438 WSGAATI
+438 WTGSATI
-445 DAGVRGLQP
+445 DAAVRGLQP
-454 GDVLHVTIAATDN
+454 GDALHVTIAATDN
-467 SPWRQTSVSKELV
+467 SPWRQTSVSRELV
-480 LRVPSLTEQREL
+480 LHVPSLTEQREL
-492 ARAMGDSLAARA
+492 ARAMGDSLAVRA
-504 TRTAAEQKQL
+504 TRAAAEQKQL
-514 AQKTDE
+514 AQRTDE
-520 ASKSRDRTSTS
+520 AAHSRDRSSTS
-531 DGKSNGASGSNSD
+531 DGKQAKSNGE

-550 RAAEQSKALAQQQQK
+550 RAAEQSKALASQQQK
-565 LEEQVKS
+565 LQEQVKS

-588 ALDSALSRQLAE
+588 ALDSSLSRQLAE

-611 ELQQQLEDVQK
+611 ELQQQLADVQK
-622 STRQQSPD
+622 SSRQQSPE

-675 LAQQERATA
+675 LAKQERQMA
-684 DKMARADSGA
+684 DKMQRADSGA
-694 GKDAGQQSDRSRQL
+694 AKNAGPLSERSHQL
-708 ASDVK
+708 ANDVQ

-727 PKALQQ
+727 PKSLKE

-738 QQSADAMKEAAPKN
+738 QQSAESMKQAAAK
-752 DAQSGAQ
+752 AGGQGAQ
-759 KQQGTDGQSDSS
+759 KKQDA
-771 GQRQQGSA
+771 SA
-779 QQQQQQD
+779 QQQH
-786 SGAQPQNGA
+786 GAP
-795 KQQSGSQQQQNAGQ
+795 
-809 RQQSS
+809 RQQAAGS
-814 GAQPSAQQTAA
+814 QPSAQQAAA
-825 AQQGAEQ
+825 AQQGAQQ

-863 QETLQLARQQ
+863 QETMQLARQQ

-884 SPSLKGDQSAVQQGV
+884 SPTLKGDQSAVQQGV

-915 VSPQSQRALGD
+915 VSQQSQRALGD

-935 RQSADA
+935 RQTADA

-949 AGAMEEAAQ
+949 SGAMEEAAQ

-973 AANGS
+973 AASGQ

-1012 GQPSGEGSERARTL
+1012 AQPGGEGSEQARTL
-1026 ARSQRGLAQR
+1026 AHSQRGLAQR
-1036 TEDAGEGEAHAAQM
+1036 MDEAGAGEAHAAQM
-1050 AKEMREIAAQLESG
+1050 AKEMRDIAAQLETG

-1094 DTGKRESE
+1094 DTGKRE
-1102 SATNAELVPPTN
+1102 AEAAINPPIEEPANTN
-1114 TNATGRAA
+1114 TAGRAL
-1122 LKYPEPTWNE
+1122 LKYPEPTWSE

>member
-1 VTLRQLVARERFRLV
+1 MTLRQLVARERFRLV
-16 AAMGARGVAFSLAAA
+16 AAMGARGAAFSIGAAA
-31 AVLAGLAAF
+31 LLIGLAAF

-58 VLVIV
+58 VIV
-63 AIGVP
+63 LLAIGAP
-68 LVWTLVRVRRAATP
+68 LAWTIVRVRRAATP
-82 EKVAHAIERERAL
+82 ARVAHAIERERAL
-95 RDGSLRGALEVEGSG
+95 RDGSLRGALEVEGEG
-110 AFGKRAAGALG
+110 VFGKRAAGALG
-121 ATLERHPGSLAPAL
+121 ASLASHRGAL
-135 LRGAVITGAG
+135 APLMLRGALVTGAG
-145 AVVSAMLALVLLGGA
+145 AAVCALLALVLLGGA
-160 RRDAPDGWRAMRHPV
+160 RRNAPDGWRAMQHPV

-182 IPPLTIV
+182 VPPLSIV

-212 IAFHTRA
+212 IEFHTRA
-219 TGAPWSE
+219 TGAPWSA
-226 RTLDVSNGAASVM
+226 RTLDVSDGAATVT
-239 LGPLDADIALVAS
+239 LGPLDADVALVAT
-252 DGRVQTDTV
+252 DGRTQTDTV
-261 MVRVTDRPFVG
+261 VVRVTDRPFVG

-278 IYPAYLDRP
+278 IYPSYLDRP
-287 AETMPAGEAV
+287 AETVPAGETV

-311 SAVLDAVALVSVRDT
+311 SAVLDAVALVSAHDTVRLTPD
-326 LRLVP
+326 
-331 EGHNFS
+331 GHNFS
-337 GRLNA
+337 GRLSA
-342 SRGGRWTWIA
+342 SSGGRWMWTA
-352 RGERGPVADV
+352 RGARGPVADV
-362 PAPLDVDVI
+362 PAPLDVDVL
-371 PDSAPHVAIIDP
+371 PDSAPRVEIVDP
-383 AHDTLVL
+383 AHDTVALA
-390 TGTELPLRAA
+390 GNELALRAA

-418 ASGTALP
+418 ASGTAQP
-425 GVEQPLAAPSTPE
+425 GVEQPLAAPSAPE

-445 DAGVRGLQP
+445 DASVRGLQP
-454 GDVLHVTIAATDN
+454 GDLLHVTIAATDN
-467 SPWRQTSVSKELV
+467 SPWRQTTVSRELV
-480 LRVPSLTEQREL
+480 LRVPSLTEQRQL

-504 TRTAAEQKQL
+504 TRTAAEEKQL
-514 AQKTDE
+514 AQRTDE
-520 ASKSRDRTSTS
+520 AAKSRDRTSTS
-531 DGKSNGASGSNSD
+531 SDGKANGKSGSNSESE
-544 KAAMSY
+544 KSAMSY
-550 RAAEQSKALAQQQQK
+550 RAAEQSKALAAQQQK
-565 LEEQVKS
+565 LQDQVKS
-572 LQKDA
+572 LQRDA

-588 ALDSALSRQLAE
+588 ALDSSLSRQLAE

-611 ELQQQLEDVQK
+611 ELQRQLEEVQK

-630 DARQS
+630 DARQT
-635 MEQLARAQQALRQ
+635 MENLAKAQQALKE

-675 LAQQERATA
+675 LAKQERTTA
-684 DKMARADSGA
+684 EKMSRADSGA
-694 GKDAGQQSDRSRQL
+694 GRDAAPLSERSHEL
-708 ASDVK
+708 ATDVQ

-738 QQSADAMKEAAPKN
+738 QQSADAMKEAAAKTSE
-752 DAQSGAQ
+752 AQSAQSSAQ
-759 KQQGTDGQSDSS
+759 KQQRANGQKDPAAE
-771 GQRQQGSA
+771 QG
-779 QQQQQQD
+779 
-786 SGAQPQNGA
+786 G
-795 KQQSGSQQQQNAGQ
+795 
-809 RQQSS
+809 
-814 GAQPSAQQTAA
+814 QPSAQQAAA
-825 AQQGAEQ
+825 AQQGAQQ
-832 MEQAAQQLSDARQQ
+832 MEQAAQQLADARQQ

-907 RAARQSSH
+907 KSARQSSH
-915 VSPQSQRALGD
+915 VSQQSQRAVND
-926 AQQRVQEAT
+926 AQQRVREAT
-935 RQSADA
+935 AQTADA

-958 SLNDAATKLMADRQR
+958 SLNEAATKLMADRQR

-1012 GQPSGEGSERARTL
+1012 GQPGGAGSEQARTL

-1036 TEDAGEGEAHAAQM
+1036 TEDAGAGEAHAAAM
-1050 AKEMREIAAQLESG
+1050 AKEMRDIAAQLETG

-1102 SATNAELVPPTN
+1102 SATNAESVAPTN

>member
-1 VTLRQLVARERFRLV
+1 MTLRQLVARERFKLV
-16 AAMGARGVAFSLAAA
+16 ATMGARGAAFSLAAA
-31 AVLAGLAAF
+31 ALLAGLAAF

-58 VLVIV
+58 VIV
-63 AIGVP
+63 VAAIGVP
-68 LVWTLVRVRRAATP
+68 LVWTIARVRRAASPT
-82 EKVAHAIERERAL
+82 KIAHAIERERSL
-95 RDGSLRGALEVEGSG
+95 RDGSLRGAIEVEHQG
-110 AFGKRAAGALG
+110 AFGKRAAAALG
-121 ATLERHPGSLAPAL
+121 ASLASHPGALAPAM
-135 LRGAVITGAG
+135 LRGAVVTGAG
-145 AVVSAMLALVLLGGA
+145 AIVSAILALVLLGGA
-160 RRDAPDGWRAMRHPV
+160 RRNAPDGWRAMRHPV

-182 IPPLTIV
+182 VPPLRIV

-226 RTLDVSNGAASVM
+226 RTLDVSNGATAVT
-239 LGPLDADIALVAS
+239 LGPLDADVALVAS
-252 DGRVQTDTV
+252 DGRTQTDTV
-261 MVRVTDRPFVG
+261 IVRVTDRPFVG

-278 IYPAYLDRP
+278 IYPAYLGRA
-287 AETMPAGEAV
+287 AEPVPAGETV

-311 SAVLDAVALVSVRDT
+311 SAVLDAVSLVSARDT
-326 LRLVP
+326 LRLQP
-331 EGHNFS
+331 DGHNFA
-337 GRLNA
+337 GRMNA
-342 SRGGRWTWIA
+342 SNAGRWMWRA
-352 RGERGPVADV
+352 RGERGAVADV
-362 PAPLDVDVI
+362 PAPLEVDVI
-371 PDSAPHVAIIDP
+371 PDSAPHVEIVDP
-383 AHDTLVL
+383 AHDTV
-390 TGTELPLRAA
+390 ELAGNELLLRAS
-400 ASDDHGVATVTMR
+400 ASDDHGIAAVTMR

-418 ASGTALP
+418 ASGTAQP
-425 GVEQPLAAPSTPE
+425 AVEQPLAAPSAPE
-438 WSGAATI
+438 WSGSATI
-445 DAGVRGLQP
+445 DASVRGLQP
-454 GDVLHVTIAATDN
+454 GDALHVTIAATDN
-467 SPWRQTSVSKELV
+467 SPWRQTTVSRELV
-480 LRVPSLTEQREL
+480 LRVPSLTEQREI
-492 ARAMGDSLAARA
+492 ARSMGDSLAARA
-504 TRTAAEQKQL
+504 TRAAAEQKQL
-514 AQKTDE
+514 AQRTDE
-520 ASKSRDRTSTS
+520 AAKSRDRTSTS
-531 DGKSNGASGSNSD
+531 NGKSPESSGAE

-550 RAAEQSKALAQQQQK
+550 RAAEQSKALASQQQK
-565 LEEQVKS
+565 LQEQVKS

-577 QALGKQLQAAG
+577 QALAKQLQSAG
-588 ALDSALSRQLAE
+588 ALDSSLSRQLAE
-600 AQQMLAQALTP
+600 AQQLLAQALTP
-611 ELQQQLEDVQK
+611 ELQRQLEDVQR
-622 STRQQSPD
+622 STRQQSPE

-635 MEQLARAQQALRQ
+635 MENLAKAQQALRQ

-675 LAQQERATA
+675 LAKQERTTA
-684 DKMARADSGA
+684 DKMSRADSGA
-694 GKDAGQQSDRSRQL
+694 GKDAAPLSARAHEL
-708 ASDVK
+708 ANDVQ

-738 QQSADAMKEAAPKN
+738 QQSSESMKQAAAK
-752 DAQSGAQ
+752 AGAQ
-759 KQQGTDGQSDSS
+759 RSP
-771 GQRQQGSA
+771 SA
-779 QQQQQQD
+779 N
-786 SGAQPQNGA
+786 S
-795 KQQSGSQQQQNAGQ
+795 
-809 RQQSS
+809 
-814 GAQPSAQQTAA
+814 QPSAEQTAA
-825 AQQGAEQ
+825 AQQGAQQ

-855 TKDLDKSI
+855 TRALDKSI
-863 QETLQLARQQ
+863 QETMQLARQQ
-873 QALAEQARAGG
+873 QALADQARAGG

-907 RAARQSSH
+907 RAAKQSSH
-915 VSPQSQRALGD
+915 VSQQSQRALGD
-926 AQQRVQEAT
+926 AQKRVEEAT
-935 RQSADA
+935 RQTADA

-1006 LMPGAG
+1006 LVPGSG
-1012 GQPSGEGSERARTL
+1012 GQPGGEGSEQARTL

-1036 TEDAGEGEAHAAQM
+1036 MDEAGAGEARAAQM
-1050 AKEMREIAAQLESG
+1050 AKEMRAIASQLETG

-1070 LDRQQKLFHRLL
+1070 LDRQQRLFHRLL
-1082 DAGLSLQKDERE
+1082 DAGLTLQKDERE
-1094 DTGKRESE
+1094 DTGKREAE
-1102 SATNAELVPPTN
+1102 SATNPQVAAPSN

-1122 LKYPEPTWNE
+1122 LKYPEPTWSE

-1137 AEERQSVMEYFKR
+1137 VEERQSVMEYFKR

>member
-1 VTLRQLVARERFRLV
+1 MTLRELVARERFRLV
-16 AAMGARGVAFSLAAA
+16 ATMGARGAAFSIGAAA
-31 AVLAGLAAF
+31 LLIGLAAF

-58 VLVIV
+58 AAVLL
-63 AIGVP
+63 AIGGP
-68 LVWTLVRVRRAATP
+68 LAWTIVRVRRAATP
-82 EKVAHAIERERAL
+82 ARVAHAIERERAL
-95 RDGSLRGALEVEGSG
+95 RDGSLRGALEVETQGV
-110 AFGKRAAGALG
+110 FGKRAAGALG
-121 ATLERHPGSLAPAL
+121 ASLAQHRGAL
-135 LRGAVITGAG
+135 APLMLRGALVTGTGAIVC
-145 AVVSAMLALVLLGGA
+145 ALLALVLLGGA
-160 RRDAPDGWRAMRHPV
+160 RRNAPDGWRAMQHPV
-175 GAWTGAL
+175 GAWTGTL
-182 IPPLTIV
+182 VPPLAIV

-198 DSLRLRILA
+198 DSLRLRVLA
-207 PSRRT
+207 PSRKT
-212 IAFHTRA
+212 IELHTRA
-219 TGAPWSE
+219 TGAPWSA
-226 RTLDVSNGAASVM
+226 RTLDVSDGAAVVT
-239 LGPLDADIALVAS
+239 LGPLDADVALVAT
-252 DGRVQTDTV
+252 DGRTQTDTV
-261 MVRVTDRPFVG
+261 VVRVTDRPFVG

-278 IYPAYLDRP
+278 IYPSYLDRP
-287 AETMPAGEAV
+287 AETVPAGETV

-311 SAVLDAVALVSVRDT
+311 SAVLDAVALVSAQDTVRLTPD
-326 LRLVP
+326 
-331 EGHNFS
+331 GHNFS
-337 GRLNA
+337 GRLSA
-342 SRGGRWTWIA
+342 SSGGRWMWMA

-362 PAPLDVDVI
+362 PAPLDVDVL
-371 PDSAPHVAIIDP
+371 PDSAPQVEIVDP
-383 AHDTLVL
+383 ARDTVALA
-390 TGTELPLRAA
+390 GNELALRAA
-400 ASDDHGVATVTMR
+400 ASDDHGLATVTMR

-418 ASGTALP
+418 ASGTAQP
-425 GVEQPLAAPSTPE
+425 GVEQPLAAPSAPE

-445 DAGVRGLQP
+445 DASVRGLQP
-454 GDVLHVTIAATDN
+454 GDLLHVTIAATDN
-467 SPWRQTSVSKELV
+467 SPWRQTTVSRELV
-480 LRVPSLTEQREL
+480 LRVPSLTEQRQL

-504 TRTAAEQKQL
+504 TRTAAEEKEL
-514 AQKTDE
+514 AQRTDE
-520 ASKSRDRTSTS
+520 AAKSRDRTSTS
-531 DGKSNGASGSNSD
+531 SDGKSNGKSGSSGESE
-544 KAAMSY
+544 KSAMSY
-550 RAAEQSKALAQQQQK
+550 RAAEQSKALAAQQQK
-565 LEEQVKS
+565 LQDQVKS

-577 QALGKQLQAAG
+577 EALGKQLQSAG
-588 ALDSALSRQLAE
+588 ALDSSLSRQLAE
-600 AQQMLAQALTP
+600 ARQMLAQALTP

-630 DARQS
+630 DARQT
-635 MEQLARAQQALRQ
+635 MENLAKAQQALKQ

-675 LAQQERATA
+675 LARQERTTA
-684 DKMARADSGA
+684 EKMSRADSGA
-694 GKDAGQQSDRSRQL
+694 GRDAAPLSERSHEL
-708 ASDVK
+708 ATDVQ

-738 QQSADAMKEAAPKN
+738 QQSADAMKQAAAKSSE
-752 DAQSGAQ
+752 AQSSAQ
-759 KQQGTDGQSDSS
+759 KQQGANGQKDP
-771 GQRQQGSA
+771 SA
-779 QQQQQQD
+779 EQ
-786 SGAQPQNGA
+786 
-795 KQQSGSQQQQNAGQ
+795 
-809 RQQSS
+809 
-814 GAQPSAQQTAA
+814 GAQPSAQQAAA
-825 AQQGAEQ
+825 AQQGAQQ
-832 MEQAAQQLSDARQQ
+832 MEQAAQQLADARQQ

-907 RAARQSSH
+907 KSARQSSH
-915 VSPQSQRALGD
+915 VSQQSQRALDD
-926 AQQRVQEAT
+926 AQQRVREAT
-935 RQSADA
+935 KQTADA

-958 SLNDAATKLMADRQR
+958 SLNEAATKLMADRQR

-1012 GQPSGEGSERARTL
+1012 GQPGGAGSEQARTL

-1036 TEDAGEGEAHAAQM
+1036 TEDAGAGEAHAAAM
-1050 AKEMREIAAQLESG
+1050 AKEMRDIAAQLETG

-1102 SATNAELVPPTN
+1102 SATNAESVAPTN

>member
-1 VTLRQLVARERFRLV
+1 MTLRELVARERFRLV
-16 AAMGARGVAFSLAAA
+16 ATMGARGAAFSIGAAA
-31 AVLAGLAAF
+31 LLVGLAAF

-58 VLVIV
+58 VVVLL
-63 AIGVP
+63 AIGAP
-68 LVWTLVRVRRAATP
+68 LAWTIVRVRRAATP
-82 EKVAHAIERERAL
+82 AKVAHAIERERAL
-95 RDGSLRGALEVEGSG
+95 RDGSLRGALEVEGQG
-110 AFGKRAAGALG
+110 VFGKRAAGALG
-121 ATLERHPGSLAPAL
+121 TSLATHRGAL
-135 LRGAVITGAG
+135 APLMLRGALVTGAG
-145 AVVSAMLALVLLGGA
+145 AAVCALLALVLLGGA
-160 RRDAPDGWRAMRHPV
+160 RRNAPDGWRAMQHPV

-182 IPPLTIV
+182 VPPLSIV

-212 IAFHTRA
+212 IEFHTRA
-219 TGAPWSE
+219 TGAPWSA
-226 RTLDVSNGAASVM
+226 RTLDVSAGAATVT
-239 LGPLDADIALVAS
+239 LGPLDADIALVAT
-252 DGRVQTDTV
+252 DGRTQTDTV
-261 MVRVTDRPFVG
+261 VVRVTDRPFVG

-278 IYPAYLDRP
+278 IYPSYLDRP
-287 AETMPAGEAV
+287 AETVPAGETV

-311 SAVLDAVALVSVRDT
+311 SAVLDAVALVSAHDTVRLAPD
-326 LRLVP
+326 
-331 EGHNFS
+331 GHNFS

-342 SRGGRWTWIA
+342 SSGGRWMWMA

-362 PAPLDVDVI
+362 PAPLDVDVL
-371 PDSAPHVAIIDP
+371 PDSAPRVEIVDP
-383 AHDTLVL
+383 AHDTVALA
-390 TGTELPLRAA
+390 GNELALRAA
-400 ASDDHGVATVTMR
+400 ASDDHGLATVTMR

-418 ASGTALP
+418 ASGTAQP
-425 GVEQPLAAPSTPE
+425 SVEQPLAAPSAPE

-445 DAGVRGLQP
+445 DASVRGLQP
-454 GDVLHVTIAATDN
+454 GDLLHVTIAATDN
-467 SPWRQTSVSKELV
+467 SPWRQTTVSKELV
-480 LRVPSLTEQREL
+480 LRVPSLTEQRQL

-504 TRTAAEQKQL
+504 TRTAAEEKQL
-514 AQKTDE
+514 AQRTDE
-520 ASKSRDRTSTS
+520 AAKSRDRTSTS
-531 DGKSNGASGSNSD
+531 SDGKSNGKSGSNSESE
-544 KAAMSY
+544 KSAMSY
-550 RAAEQSKALAQQQQK
+550 RAAEQSKALAAQQQK
-565 LEEQVKS
+565 LQDQVKS

-577 QALGKQLQAAG
+577 QALGKQLQSAG
-588 ALDSALSRQLAE
+588 ALDSSLSRQLAE

-611 ELQQQLEDVQK
+611 ELQRQLEDVQK

-630 DARQS
+630 DARQT
-635 MEQLARAQQALRQ
+635 MENLARAQQALKQ

-675 LAQQERATA
+675 LAKAERTTA
-684 DKMARADSGA
+684 EKMSRADSGS
-694 GKDAGQQSDRSRQL
+694 GRDAAPLSDRSHEL
-708 ASDVK
+708 ANDVQ

-738 QQSADAMKEAAPKN
+738 QQSADAMKQAAAKSG
-752 DAQSGAQ
+752 AQGSPENSPQSSAQNSPQSSAQ
-759 KQQGTDGQSDSS
+759 KQQA
-771 GQRQQGSA
+771 QGS
-779 QQQQQQD
+779 
-786 SGAQPQNGA
+786 
-795 KQQSGSQQQQNAGQ
+795 
-809 RQQSS
+809 
-814 GAQPSAQQTAA
+814 QPSAQQAAA
-825 AQQGAEQ
+825 AQQGAQQ
-832 MEQAAQQLSDARQQ
+832 MEQAAQQLADARQQ

-873 QALAEQARAGG
+873 QSLADQARAGG

-907 RAARQSSH
+907 KSARQSSH
-915 VSPQSQRALGD
+915 VSQQSQRALSD

-935 RQSADA
+935 KQTTDA

-958 SLNDAATKLMADRQR
+958 SLNEAATKLMGDRQR

-1012 GQPSGEGSERARTL
+1012 GQPGGAGSEQARTL

-1036 TEDAGEGEAHAAQM
+1036 TEDAGAGEARAEAM
-1050 AKEMREIAAQLESG
+1050 AKEMRDIAAQMETG

-1102 SATNAELVPPTN
+1102 SATNAESVAPTN

>member
-1 VTLRQLVARERFRLV
+1 MTLGQLVARERLRLV
-16 AAMGARGVAFSLAAA
+16 ATMGARGAALSIGAAA
-31 AVLAGLAAF
+31 LLIGLAAF

-58 VLVIV
+58 VIALI
-63 AIGVP
+63 AIGAP
-68 LVWTLVRVRRAATP
+68 LAWTIVHVRRAATP
-82 EKVAHAIERERAL
+82 AKVAHAIERERAL
-95 RDGSLRGALEVEGSG
+95 RDGSLRGALEVEGQG
-110 AFGKRAAGALG
+110 AFGRRAAAALGTSLAGHRGAL
-121 ATLERHPGSLAPAL
+121 APVM
-135 LRGAVITGAG
+135 LRGALVTGAG
-145 AVVSAMLALVLLGGA
+145 AVVCALLALVLLGGA
-160 RRDAPDGWRAMRHPV
+160 RRNAPDGWRAMQHPV

-182 IPPLTIV
+182 VPPLSIV

-207 PSRRT
+207 PARKT
-212 IAFHTRA
+212 IDFHTRA
-219 TGAPWSE
+219 TGAPWSA
-226 RTLDVSNGAASVM
+226 RTLDVSDGAAWVT
-239 LGPLDADIALVAS
+239 LGPLDADVALVAS
-252 DGRVQTDTV
+252 DGRTQTDTV
-261 MVRVTDRPFVG
+261 VVHVTDRPFVG

-278 IYPAYLDRP
+278 IYPSYLDRP
-287 AETMPAGEAV
+287 AETVPAGEPV

-305 VIRGRA
+305 AIRGRA
-311 SAVLDAVALVSVRDT
+311 SAVLDAVALMSARDT
-326 LRLVP
+326 VRLEP
-331 EGHNFS
+331 DGHNFS
-337 GRLNA
+337 GRLSA
-342 SRGGRWTWIA
+342 SSGRWMWTA

-362 PAPLDVDVI
+362 PAPLDIDVL
-371 PDSAPHVAIIDP
+371 PDSAPRVEIVDP
-383 AHDTLVL
+383 AHDTVALA
-390 TGTELPLRAA
+390 GNELALRAA

-418 ASGTALP
+418 ASGTAQP
-425 GVEQPLAAPSTPE
+425 SVEQPLAAPSAPE

-445 DAGVRGLQP
+445 DASVRGLQP
-454 GDVLHVTIAATDN
+454 GDLLHVTIAATDN
-467 SPWRQTSVSKELV
+467 SPWRQTTVSRELV

-504 TRTAAEQKQL
+504 ARTAAEEKQL
-514 AQKTDE
+514 AQRTDE
-520 ASKSRDRTSTS
+520 AAKSRDRTSTTS
-531 DGKSNGASGSNSD
+531 DGRSNGKSGSNSD
-544 KAAMSY
+544 SEKSAMSY
-550 RAAEQSKALAQQQQK
+550 RAAEQSKALAAQQQK
-565 LEEQVKS
+565 LQEQVKS

-577 QALGKQLQAAG
+577 QALGKQLQSAG
-588 ALDSALSRQLAE
+588 ALDSSLSRQLAE

-611 ELQQQLEDVQK
+611 ELQQQLADVEK

-630 DARQS
+630 DARQT
-635 MEQLARAQQALRQ
+635 MQNLARAQQALKE

-675 LAQQERATA
+675 LAKQERTTA
-684 DKMARADSGA
+684 EKMSRADSGA
-694 GKDAGQQSDRSRQL
+694 SRDAAPLSDRSHQL
-708 ASDVK
+708 ANDVQ

-738 QQSADAMKEAAPKN
+738 QQSANAMRQAAAK
-752 DAQSGAQ
+752 SGAQ
-759 KQQGTDGQSDSS
+759 N
-771 GQRQQGSA
+771 SA
-779 QQQQQQD
+779 QSAQKQAGANGQQD
-786 SGAQPQNGA
+786 PGAEQ
-795 KQQSGSQQQQNAGQ
+795 
-809 RQQSS
+809 QQSS
-814 GAQPSAQQTAA
+814 GQQAAA
-825 AQQGAEQ
+825 AQQGAQQ
-832 MEQAAQQLSDARQQ
+832 MEQAAQQLADARQQ

-907 RAARQSSH
+907 KAARQSSH
-915 VSPQSQRALGD
+915 VSQQSQRALGD

-935 RQSADA
+935 KQTADA

-958 SLNDAATKLMADRQR
+958 SLNEAATKLMADRQR

-1012 GQPSGEGSERARTL
+1012 GQPGGAGSEQARTL

-1036 TEDAGEGEAHAAQM
+1036 TEDAGAGEAHAEAM
-1050 AKEMREIAAQLESG
+1050 AKEMRDIAAQLETG
-1064 RVDASL
+1064 RIDASL

-1102 SATNAELVPPTN
+1102 SATNAEAVAPTN